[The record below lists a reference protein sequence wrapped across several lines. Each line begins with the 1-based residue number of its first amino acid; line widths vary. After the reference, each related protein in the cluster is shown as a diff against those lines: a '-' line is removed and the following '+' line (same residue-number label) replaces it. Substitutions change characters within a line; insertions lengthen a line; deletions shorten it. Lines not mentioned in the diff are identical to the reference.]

1 MCIIIKDYASLS
13 ILPYFG
19 YILVFYLKVGD
30 KLDQGDQ
37 NNQAK
42 HPKDAEEKLHRKTS
56 DDQDQPKRRAPI
68 WGSFLNRLN
77 VMMIGIFALFAIL
90 ILRLSY
96 LQLVQGDMFSDLV
109 NATET
114 TIVEESVP
122 RGLII
127 DSEGELMV
135 SNEALQ
141 AISYTRGQ
149 DTSGEDMVR
158 TAQNLAKYISVDFE
172 DVRDRDLQDYFV
184 AANTDL
190 INERLTDEEAAAADD
205 EIYEIQVS
213 KVSEEDL
220 NSFSDQDKEAAT
232 IFAKMN
238 AASSLSTVMIKN
250 DGVTTEETAVV
261 AEHSAELPG
270 VNITTD
276 WKRTYPQNSLLRS
289 LLGSVSTTEEGLPS
303 DQQDYYLA
311 KGYALN
317 DRIGESY
324 LEKQYEADLRG
335 SKTTYETEVSQ
346 DGDIIN
352 SEQTYD
358 GEMGNTVQLTI
369 DSEYQAELE
378 AYATQYLQA
387 ATTEENNSIYIVAS
401 DPNTGGIYA
410 LVGKKKME
418 NGEIVD
424 DALGTI
430 NYVFPSGSVI
440 KPATIAAGYGEGL
453 LDVDSENEIT
463 DEPMYFSGTPVK
475 ASWWFTSGND
485 SAPRILTDKQAL
497 AQSSNVYMIKLAMAI
512 GGVNYY
518 EPYMDLSELNTDA
531 VYNTLRSYYAEFGL
545 GVSTGIDLENESTGL
560 IGGDTGDPGNSLDL
574 AFGQFDTYSPIQ
586 LNQYISTIA
595 NGGTRYALHVLD
607 KILAPTED
615 EEVAADGAAVYEYE
629 PTVLNELSITDEMLA
644 EVQEGIWSVIH
655 TSTGLGNAIFAN
667 FPIEVAGKSG
677 TATVSDTLENSTWA
691 GWAPYED
698 PEIAVSIVIPGTTPN
713 VSVSAQ
719 AAAPNVLGLYYDIE
733 EYQNQVADQMAR
745 NAAASADEAEDLEE
759 TEAN

>member
-1 MCIIIKDYASLS
+1 MDS
-13 ILPYFG
+13 ILA
-19 YILVFYLKVGD
+19 FYLKVGD

-37 NNQAK
+37 NKQ
-42 HPKDAEEKLHRKTS
+42 PKQHDDAEGKMNKSGS
-56 DDQDQPKRRAPI
+56 DNQNQPKRRAPI
-68 WGSFLNRLN
+68 WGPFLSRLN
-77 VMMIGIFALFAIL
+77 VMMIGIFVLFAML

-135 SNEALQ
+135 SNEALP

-149 DTSGEDMVR
+149 DTSGEDIAQ

-172 DVRDRDLQDYFV
+172 DVSDRDLQDYFV
-184 AANTDL
+184 ATNTDV
-190 INERLTDEEAAAADD
+190 INDRLTDEEESAADD

-213 KVSEEDL
+213 KVSDDDL
-220 NSFSDQDKEAAT
+220 NNMSDEDKEAAT

-270 VNITTD
+270 VNVTTD
-276 WKRTYPQNSLLRS
+276 WKRTYPQDSLLRS
-289 LLGSVSTTEEGLPS
+289 LLGSVSSTEEGIPS
-303 DQQDYYLA
+303 DQRDYYLA

-317 DRIGESY
+317 DRVGESY
-324 LEKQYEADLRG
+324 IEEEYEEALRG

-346 DGDIIN
+346 EGEIVN
-352 SEQTYD
+352 SEQTYA

-378 AYATQYLQA
+378 AYATQYLKA
-387 ATTEENNSIYIVAS
+387 ATTEANNSIYIVVS
-401 DPNTGGIYA
+401 DPDTGAIIA
-410 LVGKKKME
+410 LVGKKKDDD
-418 NGEIVD
+418 GEIVD

-430 NYVFPSGSVI
+430 SNVFQSGSVV
-440 KPATIAAGYGEGL
+440 KPATVAAGYGEGIL
-453 LDVDSENEIT
+453 EVGSDNEIT
-463 DEPMYFSGTPVK
+463 DEPIYFSGTPVK

-485 SAPRILTDKQAL
+485 SAPRVLTVKQAL

-518 EPYMDLSELNTDA
+518 EPYMDLSELDTDA

-545 GVSTGIDLENESTGL
+545 GVSTGIDLENEATGI
-560 IGGDTGDPGNSLDL
+560 IGEDTGNPGNSLDL
-574 AFGQFDTYSPIQ
+574 AFGEFDTYAPIQ

-607 KILAPTED
+607 KIIAPTED
-615 EEVAADGAAVYEYE
+615 EETAKDGATVYEYE

-644 EVQEGIWSVIH
+644 EIQEGIWSVVH
-655 TSTGLGNAIFAN
+655 TSTGLGNALLSD
-667 FPIEVAGKSG
+667 FPVEVAGKSG
-677 TATVSDTLENSTWA
+677 TAVIVNNELENATWA
-691 GWAPYED
+691 GWAPYDD
-698 PEIAVSIVIPGTTPN
+698 PEVAVSIVTPGTTPG
-713 VSVSAQ
+713 VSLSAQ
-719 AAAPNVLGLYYDIE
+719 AAAPDVLGLYYNID
-733 EYQNQVADQMAR
+733 EYQEKISGQLAE
-745 NAAASADEAEDLEE
+745 NAEASAEEAEAMEE
-759 TEAN
+759 SEAN

>member
-1 MCIIIKDYASLS
+1 M
-13 ILPYFG
+13 
-19 YILVFYLKVGD
+19 FYLKVGD

-37 NNQAK
+37 NKQ
-42 HPKDAEEKLHRKTS
+42 PKQHEGAEEKLNKMGS

-77 VMMIGIFALFAIL
+77 VMMIGIFVLFAML

-122 RGLII
+122 RGLIV

-135 SNEALQ
+135 SNEALP

-149 DTSGEDMVR
+149 DTSGEDMVQ
-158 TAQNLAKYISVDFE
+158 TAQNLAKYIAIDFE
-172 DVRDRDLQDYFV
+172 DVSDRDLQDYFV
-184 AANTDL
+184 AANTDV
-190 INERLTDEEAAAADD
+190 INDRLTDDEAAAADD
-205 EIYEIQVS
+205 EIYAIQVS
-213 KVSEEDL
+213 KVTDDDL
-220 NSFSDQDKEAAT
+220 NGLSDQDKKAAV

-250 DGVTTEETAVV
+250 DGVTTEETAIV
-261 AEHSAELPG
+261 AEHSAELQG
-270 VNITTD
+270 VNVTTD
-276 WKRTYPQNSLLRS
+276 WKRTYPQDSLLRS
-289 LLGSVSTTEEGLPS
+289 LLGSVSSTEEGIPS
-303 DQQDYYLA
+303 DQQDFYLA

-317 DRIGESY
+317 DRVGESY
-324 LEKQYEADLRG
+324 IEEQYEADLRG

-346 DGDIIN
+346 DGEIIN
-352 SEQTYD
+352 SEQTYA

-378 AYATQYLQA
+378 AYATQYLED
-387 ATTEENNSIYIVAS
+387 ATTEANNSIYIVAS
-401 DPNTGGIYA
+401 DPDTGAIYA
-410 LVGKKKME
+410 LVGKKK
-418 NGEIVD
+418 NSDGEIVD

-430 NYVFPSGSVI
+430 NSVFVSGSVV
-440 KPATIAAGYGEGL
+440 KPATISAAYGEGL
-453 LDVDSENEIT
+453 LEVGSDNEIT
-463 DEPMYFSGTPVK
+463 DEPLYFSGTPVK

-485 SAPRILTDKQAL
+485 STPRILTDKQAL
-497 AQSSNVYMIKLAMAI
+497 AQSSNVYMIKLAMAM

-518 EPYMDLSELNTDA
+518 EPYMDLSELDTDA
-531 VYNTLRSYYAEFGL
+531 VYDTLRDYYAEFGL

-560 IGGDTGDPGNSLDL
+560 IGADTGDPGNALDL

-615 EEVAADGAAVYEYE
+615 EETAGDGATVYEYE

-677 TATVSDTLENSTWA
+677 TATVTDTLENSTWA
-691 GWAPYED
+691 GWAPYDD

-733 EYQNQVADQMAR
+733 EYQNKVADQMAE
-745 NAAASADEAEDLEE
+745 NAEASAEEAEALEE
-759 TEAN
+759 AQ

>member
-1 MCIIIKDYASLS
+1 M
-13 ILPYFG
+13 
-19 YILVFYLKVGD
+19 
-30 KLDQGDQ
+30 DQGDQ
-37 NNQAK
+37 NKQ
-42 HPKDAEEKLHRKTS
+42 PKQHEGAEEKLNKMGS

-77 VMMIGIFALFAIL
+77 VMMIGIFVLFAML

-122 RGLII
+122 RGLIV

-135 SNEALQ
+135 SNEALP

-149 DTSGEDMVR
+149 DTSGEDMVQ
-158 TAQNLAKYISVDFE
+158 TAQNLAKYIAVDFE
-172 DVRDRDLQDYFV
+172 DVSDRDLQDYFV
-184 AANTDL
+184 AANTDV
-190 INERLTDEEAAAADD
+190 INDRLTDDEAAAADD
-205 EIYEIQVS
+205 EIYAIQVS
-213 KVSEEDL
+213 KVTDDDL
-220 NSFSDQDKEAAT
+220 NGLSDQDKEAAV

-270 VNITTD
+270 VNVTTD

-289 LLGSVSTTEEGLPS
+289 LLGSVSSTEEGIPS
-303 DQQDYYLA
+303 DQQDFYLA

-317 DRIGESY
+317 DRVGMSY
-324 LEKQYEADLRG
+324 IEEQYEADLRG

-346 DGDIIN
+346 DGEIIN
-352 SEQTYD
+352 SEQTYA

-378 AYATQYLQA
+378 AYATQYLED
-387 ATTEENNSIYIVAS
+387 ATTEGNNTIYIVAS
-401 DPNTGGIYA
+401 DPDTGAIYA
-410 LVGKKKME
+410 LVGKKK
-418 NGEIVD
+418 NSDGEIVD

-430 NYVFPSGSVI
+430 NAVYVSGSVV
-440 KPATIAAGYGEGL
+440 KPATISAAYGEGL
-453 LDVDSENEIT
+453 LEVGSDNEIT
-463 DEPMYFSGTPVK
+463 DEPLYFSGTPVK

-485 SAPRILTDKQAL
+485 ATPRILTDKQAL
-497 AQSSNVYMIKLAMAI
+497 AQSSNVYMIKLAMAF

-518 EPYMDLSELNTDA
+518 EPYMDLSELDTDA
-531 VYNTLRSYYAEFGL
+531 VYDTLRSYYAEFGL

-560 IGGDTGDPGNSLDL
+560 IGADTGDPGNALDL
-574 AFGQFDTYSPIQ
+574 AFGHFDTYSPIQ

-615 EEVAADGAAVYEYE
+615 EETAGDGATIYEYQ

-644 EVQEGIWSVIH
+644 EVQEGVWSVIH
-655 TSTGLGNAIFAN
+655 TSTGVGNAIFAD

-691 GWAPYED
+691 GWAPYDD

-733 EYQNQVADQMAR
+733 EYQNKVADQMAE
-745 NAAASADEAEDLEE
+745 NAEASAEEAEALEE
-759 TEAN
+759 ADVQ

>member
-1 MCIIIKDYASLS
+1 M
-13 ILPYFG
+13 
-19 YILVFYLKVGD
+19 FYLKVGD

-37 NNQAK
+37 NKQ
-42 HPKDAEEKLHRKTS
+42 PKQHEDAEEKLNKMGS

-77 VMMIGIFALFAIL
+77 VMMIGIFVLFAML

-135 SNEALQ
+135 SNEALP

-149 DTSGEDMVR
+149 DTSGEDMVQ
-158 TAQNLAKYISVDFE
+158 TAQKLAKYIAVDFE
-172 DVRDRDLQDYFV
+172 DVSDRDLQDYFV
-184 AANTDL
+184 AANTDV
-190 INERLTDEEAAAADD
+190 INDRLTDDEAAAADD
-205 EIYEIQVS
+205 EIYAIQVS
-213 KVSEEDL
+213 KVTDDDL
-220 NSFSDQDKEAAT
+220 NGLSDQDKETAV

-270 VNITTD
+270 VNVTTD

-289 LLGSVSTTEEGLPS
+289 LLGSVSSTEEGIPS
-303 DQQDYYLA
+303 DQQDFYLA

-317 DRIGESY
+317 DRVGMSY
-324 LEKQYEADLRG
+324 IEEQYEADLRG

-346 DGDIIN
+346 DGEIIN
-352 SEQTYD
+352 SEQTYA

-378 AYATQYLQA
+378 AYATQYLED
-387 ATTEENNSIYIVAS
+387 ATTEDNNTIYIVAS
-401 DPNTGGIYA
+401 DPDTGAIYA
-410 LVGKKKME
+410 LVGKKK
-418 NGEIVD
+418 NSDGEIVD

-430 NYVFPSGSVI
+430 NAVYVSGSVV
-440 KPATIAAGYGEGL
+440 KPATISAAYGEGL
-453 LDVDSENEIT
+453 LEVGSDNEIT
-463 DEPMYFSGTPVK
+463 DEPLYFSGTPVK

-497 AQSSNVYMIKLAMAI
+497 AQSSNVYMIKLAMAL

-518 EPYMDLSELNTDA
+518 EPYMDLSELDTDV
-531 VYNTLRSYYAEFGL
+531 VYDTLRSYYAEFGL

-560 IGGDTGDPGNSLDL
+560 IGADTGDPGNALDL
-574 AFGQFDTYSPIQ
+574 AFGHFDTYSPIQ

-615 EEVAADGAAVYEYE
+615 EETAGDGATIYEYQ

-644 EVQEGIWSVIH
+644 EVQEGVWSVIH
-655 TSTGLGNAIFAN
+655 TSTGVGNAIFAD

-677 TATVSDTLENSTWA
+677 TATVSDTDTLENSTWA
-691 GWAPYED
+691 GWAPYDD

-733 EYQNQVADQMAR
+733 EYQNKVADQMAE
-745 NAAASADEAEDLEE
+745 NAEASAEEAEALEE
-759 TEAN
+759 AETQ

>member
-1 MCIIIKDYASLS
+1 M
-13 ILPYFG
+13 
-19 YILVFYLKVGD
+19 FYLKVGD

-37 NNQAK
+37 NKQ
-42 HPKDAEEKLHRKTS
+42 PKQHEDAEEKLNKMGS

-77 VMMIGIFALFAIL
+77 VMMIGIFVLFAML

-135 SNEALQ
+135 SNEALP

-149 DTSGEDMVR
+149 DTSGEDMVQ
-158 TAQNLAKYISVDFE
+158 TAQNLAKYIAIDFE
-172 DVRDRDLQDYFV
+172 DVSDRDLQDYFV
-184 AANTDL
+184 AANTDV
-190 INERLTDEEAAAADD
+190 INDRLTDDEASAADD
-205 EIYEIQVS
+205 EIYAIQVS
-213 KVSEEDL
+213 KVTDDDL
-220 NSFSDQDKEAAT
+220 NGLSDQDKEAAV

-270 VNITTD
+270 VNVTTD
-276 WKRTYPQNSLLRS
+276 WKRTYPQDSLLRS
-289 LLGSVSTTEEGLPS
+289 LLGSVSSTEEGIPS
-303 DQQDYYLA
+303 DQQDFYLA

-317 DRIGESY
+317 DRVGESY
-324 LEKQYEADLRG
+324 IEEQYEADLRG

-346 DGDIIN
+346 DGEIIN
-352 SEQTYD
+352 SEQTYA

-378 AYATQYLQA
+378 AYATQYLED
-387 ATTEENNSIYIVAS
+387 ATTEDNNTIYIVAS
-401 DPNTGGIYA
+401 DPDTGAIYA
-410 LVGKKKME
+410 LVGKKK
-418 NGEIVD
+418 NSDGEIVD

-430 NYVFPSGSVI
+430 NAVYASGSVV
-440 KPATIAAGYGEGL
+440 KPATISAGYGEGL
-453 LDVDSENEIT
+453 LEVGSENEIT
-463 DEPMYFSGTPVK
+463 DEPLYFSGTPVK

-485 SAPRILTDKQAL
+485 ATPRILTDKQAL
-497 AQSSNVYMIKLAMAI
+497 AQSSNVYMIKLAMAL

-518 EPYMDLSELNTDA
+518 EPYMDLSELDTDA
-531 VYNTLRSYYAEFGL
+531 VYETLRSYYAEFGL
-545 GVSTGIDLENESTGL
+545 GVSTGIDLENEATGI
-560 IGGDTGDPGNSLDL
+560 IGQDTGDPGNALDL

-615 EEVAADGAAVYEYE
+615 EGTAGDGATIYEYQ
-629 PTVLNELSITDEMLA
+629 PTILNELSITDEMLA

-655 TSTGLGNAIFAN
+655 TSTGLGNAIFSD

-691 GWAPYED
+691 GWAPYDD

-733 EYQNQVADQMAR
+733 EYQNKVADQMAE
-745 NAAASADEAEDLEE
+745 NAEASAEEAEALEE
-759 TEAN
+759 AETQ

>member
-1 MCIIIKDYASLS
+1 M
-13 ILPYFG
+13 
-19 YILVFYLKVGD
+19 FYLKVGD

-37 NNQAK
+37 NKQPEQ
-42 HPKDAEEKLHRKTS
+42 HEDAEEKLNKMGS

-77 VMMIGIFALFAIL
+77 VMMIGIFVLFAML

-122 RGLII
+122 RGLIV

-135 SNEALQ
+135 SNEALP

-149 DTSGEDMVR
+149 DTSGEDMVQ
-158 TAQNLAKYISVDFE
+158 TAQKLAKYIAVDFE
-172 DVRDRDLQDYFV
+172 DVSDRDLQDYFV
-184 AANTDL
+184 AANTDV
-190 INERLTDEEAAAADD
+190 INDRLTDDEAAAADD
-205 EIYEIQVS
+205 EIYAIQVS
-213 KVSEEDL
+213 KVTDDDL
-220 NSFSDQDKEAAT
+220 NGLSDQDKEAAV

-270 VNITTD
+270 VNVTTD

-289 LLGSVSTTEEGLPS
+289 LLGSVSSTEEGIPS
-303 DQQDYYLA
+303 DQQDFYLA

-317 DRIGESY
+317 DRVGMSY
-324 LEKQYEADLRG
+324 IEEQYEADLRG

-346 DGDIIN
+346 DGEIIN
-352 SEQTYD
+352 SEQTYA

-378 AYATQYLQA
+378 AYATQYLED
-387 ATTEENNSIYIVAS
+387 ATTEDNNTIYIVAS
-401 DPNTGGIYA
+401 DPDTGAIYA
-410 LVGKKKME
+410 LVGKKK
-418 NGEIVD
+418 NSDGEIVD

-430 NYVFPSGSVI
+430 NAVYVSGSVV
-440 KPATIAAGYGEGL
+440 KPATISAAYGEGL
-453 LDVDSENEIT
+453 LEVGSDNEIT
-463 DEPMYFSGTPVK
+463 DEPLYFSGTPVK

-497 AQSSNVYMIKLAMAI
+497 AQSSNVYMIKLAMAL

-518 EPYMDLSELNTDA
+518 EPYMDLSELDTDA
-531 VYNTLRSYYAEFGL
+531 VYDTLRSYYAEFGL

-560 IGGDTGDPGNSLDL
+560 IGADTGDPGNALDL
-574 AFGQFDTYSPIQ
+574 AFGHFDTYSPIQ

-615 EEVAADGAAVYEYE
+615 EETAGDGATIYEYQ

-644 EVQEGIWSVIH
+644 EVQEGVWSVIH
-655 TSTGLGNAIFAN
+655 TSTGVGNAIFAD

-691 GWAPYED
+691 GWAPYDD

-733 EYQNQVADQMAR
+733 EYQNKVADQMAE
-745 NAAASADEAEDLEE
+745 NAEASAEEAEALEE
-759 TEAN
+759 AETQ

>member
-1 MCIIIKDYASLS
+1 M
-13 ILPYFG
+13 
-19 YILVFYLKVGD
+19 
-30 KLDQGDQ
+30 DQGDQ
-37 NNQAK
+37 NKQ
-42 HPKDAEEKLHRKTS
+42 PEQYEDAEKKLNKIGS

-77 VMMIGIFALFAIL
+77 VMLIGIFVLFAML

-114 TIVEESVP
+114 TIVEGSVP

-135 SNEALQ
+135 SNEALP

-149 DTSGEDMVR
+149 DTSGEDMVQ
-158 TAQNLAKYISVDFE
+158 TAQNLAKYIAIDFE
-172 DVRDRDLQDYFV
+172 DVSDRDLQDYFV
-184 AANTDL
+184 AANTDV
-190 INERLTDEEAAAADD
+190 INDRLTDDEASAADD
-205 EIYEIQVS
+205 EIYAIQVS
-213 KVSEEDL
+213 KVTDDDL
-220 NSFSDQDKEAAT
+220 NSLSDQDKEAAI

-270 VNITTD
+270 VNLTTD
-276 WKRTYPQNSLLRS
+276 WKRTYPQDSLLRS
-289 LLGSVSTTEEGLPS
+289 LLGSVSSTQEGIPS
-303 DQQDYYLA
+303 DQQDFYLA

-317 DRIGESY
+317 DRVGESY
-324 LEKQYEADLRG
+324 IEEQYEADLRG

-346 DGDIIN
+346 DGEIIN
-352 SEQTYD
+352 SEQTYA

-378 AYATQYLQA
+378 AYATQYLED
-387 ATTEENNSIYIVAS
+387 ATTEDNNSIYIVAS
-401 DPNTGGIYA
+401 DPDTGAIYA
-410 LVGKKKME
+410 LVGKKK
-418 NGEIVD
+418 NSDGEIVD

-430 NYVFPSGSVI
+430 NSVFASGSVV
-440 KPATIAAGYGEGL
+440 KPATISAGYGEGL
-453 LDVDSENEIT
+453 LEVGSDNEIT
-463 DEPMYFSGTPVK
+463 DEPLYFSGTPVK

-485 SAPRILTDKQAL
+485 STPRILTDKQAL
-497 AQSSNVYMIKLAMAI
+497 AQSSNVYMIKLAMAM

-518 EPYMDLSELNTDA
+518 EPYMDLSELDTDA
-531 VYNTLRSYYAEFGL
+531 VYDTLRDYYAEFGL

-560 IGGDTGDPGNSLDL
+560 IGPDTGDPGNALDL

-615 EEVAADGAAVYEYE
+615 EETAGDGATVYEYE
-629 PTVLNELSITDEMLA
+629 PTVLNGLSITDEMLA

-691 GWAPYED
+691 GWAPYDD

-733 EYQNQVADQMAR
+733 EYQNKVADQMAE
-745 NAAASADEAEDLEE
+745 NAEASAEEAEALEE
-759 TEAN
+759 AQ

>member
-1 MCIIIKDYASLS
+1 M
-13 ILPYFG
+13 
-19 YILVFYLKVGD
+19 FYLKVGD

-37 NNQAK
+37 NKQ
-42 HPKDAEEKLHRKTS
+42 PKQHEGAEEKLNKMGS

-77 VMMIGIFALFAIL
+77 VMMIGIFVLFAML

-114 TIVEESVP
+114 TIVAGSVP

-135 SNEALQ
+135 SNEALP

-149 DTSGEDMVR
+149 DTSGEDMVQ

-172 DVRDRDLQDYFV
+172 DVSDRDLQDYFV
-184 AANTDL
+184 AANTDV
-190 INERLTDEEAAAADD
+190 INDRLTDDEAAAADD
-205 EIYEIQVS
+205 EIYAIQVT
-213 KVSEEDL
+213 KVTDDDL
-220 NSFSDQDKEAAT
+220 NSLSDQDKEAAV

-250 DGVTTEETAVV
+250 DGVTTEETAIV
-261 AEHSAELPG
+261 AEHSAELQG
-270 VNITTD
+270 VNVTTD
-276 WKRTYPQNSLLRS
+276 WKRTYPQDSLLRS
-289 LLGSVSTTEEGLPS
+289 LLGSVSSTEEGIPS
-303 DQQDYYLA
+303 DQQDFYLA

-317 DRIGESY
+317 DRVGESY
-324 LEKQYEADLRG
+324 IEEQYEADLRG

-346 DGDIIN
+346 DGEIIN
-352 SEQTYD
+352 SEQTYA

-378 AYATQYLQA
+378 AYATQYLED
-387 ATTEENNSIYIVAS
+387 ATTEANNSIYIVAS
-401 DPNTGGIYA
+401 DPDTGAIYA
-410 LVGKKKME
+410 LVGKKK
-418 NGEIVD
+418 NSDGEIVD

-430 NYVFPSGSVI
+430 NSVFVSGSVV
-440 KPATIAAGYGEGL
+440 KPATISAGYGEGL
-453 LDVDSENEIT
+453 LEVGSDNEIT
-463 DEPMYFSGTPVK
+463 DEPLYFSGTPVK

-485 SAPRILTDKQAL
+485 STPRILTDKQAL
-497 AQSSNVYMIKLAMAI
+497 AQSSNVYMIKLAMAM

-518 EPYMDLSELNTDA
+518 EPYMDLSELDTDA
-531 VYNTLRSYYAEFGL
+531 VYDTLRDYYAEFGL

-560 IGGDTGDPGNSLDL
+560 IGADTGDPGNALDL

-615 EEVAADGAAVYEYE
+615 EETAGDGATVYEYE

-691 GWAPYED
+691 GWAPYDD

-733 EYQNQVADQMAR
+733 EYQNKVADQMAE
-745 NAAASADEAEDLEE
+745 NAEASAEEAEALEE
-759 TEAN
+759 AQ

>member
-1 MCIIIKDYASLS
+1 M
-13 ILPYFG
+13 
-19 YILVFYLKVGD
+19 FYLKVGD

-37 NNQAK
+37 NKQ
-42 HPKDAEEKLHRKTS
+42 PKQHEGAEEKLNKMGS

-77 VMMIGIFALFAIL
+77 VMMIGIFVLFAML

-135 SNEALQ
+135 SNEALP

-149 DTSGEDMVR
+149 DTSGEDMVQ
-158 TAQNLAKYISVDFE
+158 TAQKLAKYIAVDFE
-172 DVRDRDLQDYFV
+172 DVSDRDLQDYFV
-184 AANTDL
+184 AANTDV
-190 INERLTDEEAAAADD
+190 INDRLTDDEAAAADD
-205 EIYEIQVS
+205 EIYAIQVS
-213 KVSEEDL
+213 KVTDDDL
-220 NSFSDQDKEAAT
+220 NGLSDQDKEAAV

-250 DGVTTEETAVV
+250 DGVTTEETAIV
-261 AEHSAELPG
+261 AEHSAELQG
-270 VNITTD
+270 VNVTTD

-289 LLGSVSTTEEGLPS
+289 LLGSVSSTEEGIPS
-303 DQQDYYLA
+303 DQQDFYLA

-317 DRIGESY
+317 DRVGMSY
-324 LEKQYEADLRG
+324 IEEQYEADLRG

-346 DGDIIN
+346 DGEIIN
-352 SEQTYD
+352 SEQTYA

-378 AYATQYLQA
+378 AYATQYLED
-387 ATTEENNSIYIVAS
+387 ATTEDNNTIYIVAS
-401 DPNTGGIYA
+401 DPDTGAIYA
-410 LVGKKKME
+410 LVGKKK
-418 NGEIVD
+418 NSDGEIVD

-430 NYVFPSGSVI
+430 NAVYVSGSVV
-440 KPATIAAGYGEGL
+440 KPATISAAYGEGL
-453 LDVDSENEIT
+453 LEVGSDNEIT
-463 DEPMYFSGTPVK
+463 DEPLYFSGTPVK

-497 AQSSNVYMIKLAMAI
+497 AQSSNVYMIKLAMAL

-518 EPYMDLSELNTDA
+518 EPYMDLSELDTDA
-531 VYNTLRSYYAEFGL
+531 VYDTLRSYYAEFGL

-560 IGGDTGDPGNSLDL
+560 IGADTGDPGNALDL
-574 AFGQFDTYSPIQ
+574 AFGHFDTYSPIQ

-615 EEVAADGAAVYEYE
+615 EETAGDGATIYEYQ

-644 EVQEGIWSVIH
+644 EVQEGVWSVIH
-655 TSTGLGNAIFAN
+655 TSTGVGNAIFAD

-677 TATVSDTLENSTWA
+677 TATVFDFDTLENSTWA
-691 GWAPYED
+691 GWAPYDD

-733 EYQNQVADQMAR
+733 EYQNKVADQMAE
-745 NAAASADEAEDLEE
+745 NAEASAEEAEALEE
-759 TEAN
+759 ADVQ

>member
-1 MCIIIKDYASLS
+1 M
-13 ILPYFG
+13 
-19 YILVFYLKVGD
+19 
-30 KLDQGDQ
+30 DQGNQ
-37 NNQAK
+37 NKQ
-42 HPKDAEEKLHRKTS
+42 PKQHEGAEEKLNKMGS

-77 VMMIGIFALFAIL
+77 VMLIGIFVLFAML

-135 SNEALQ
+135 SNEALP

-149 DTSGEDMVR
+149 DTSGEDMVQ
-158 TAQNLAKYISVDFE
+158 TAQKLAKYIAVDFE
-172 DVRDRDLQDYFV
+172 DVSDRDLQDYFV
-184 AANTDL
+184 AANTDV
-190 INERLTDEEAAAADD
+190 INDRLTDDEAAAADD
-205 EIYEIQVS
+205 EIYAIQVS
-213 KVSEEDL
+213 KVTDDDL
-220 NSFSDQDKEAAT
+220 NGLSDQDKEAAV

-270 VNITTD
+270 VNVTTD
-276 WKRTYPQNSLLRS
+276 WKRTYPQDSLLRS
-289 LLGSVSTTEEGLPS
+289 LLGSVSSTEEGIPS
-303 DQQDYYLA
+303 DQQDFYLA

-317 DRIGESY
+317 DRVGMSY
-324 LEKQYEADLRG
+324 IEEQYEADLRG

-346 DGDIIN
+346 DGEIIN
-352 SEQTYD
+352 SEQTYA

-378 AYATQYLQA
+378 AYATQYLED
-387 ATTEENNSIYIVAS
+387 ATTEDNNTIYIVAS
-401 DPNTGGIYA
+401 DPDTGAIYA
-410 LVGKKKME
+410 LVGKKK
-418 NGEIVD
+418 NSDGEIVD

-430 NYVFPSGSVI
+430 NAVYVSGSVV
-440 KPATIAAGYGEGL
+440 KPATISAAYGEGL
-453 LDVDSENEIT
+453 LEVGSDNEIT
-463 DEPMYFSGTPVK
+463 DEPLYFSGTPVK

-497 AQSSNVYMIKLAMAI
+497 AQSSNVYMIKLAMAL

-518 EPYMDLSELNTDA
+518 EPYMDLSELDTDA
-531 VYNTLRSYYAEFGL
+531 VYDTLRSYYAEFGL

-560 IGGDTGDPGNSLDL
+560 IGADTGDPGNALDL
-574 AFGQFDTYSPIQ
+574 AFGHFDTYSPIQ

-615 EEVAADGAAVYEYE
+615 EETAGDGATIYEYQ

-644 EVQEGIWSVIH
+644 EVQEGVWSVIH
-655 TSTGLGNAIFAN
+655 TSTGVGNAIFAD

-677 TATVSDTLENSTWA
+677 TATVFDTLENSTWA
-691 GWAPYED
+691 GWAPYDD
-698 PEIAVSIVIPGTTPN
+698 PEIAVSIVIPGTTPD

-733 EYQNQVADQMAR
+733 EYQNKVADQMAE
-745 NAAASADEAEDLEE
+745 NAEASAEEAEALEE
-759 TEAN
+759 AQ

>member
-1 MCIIIKDYASLS
+1 M
-13 ILPYFG
+13 
-19 YILVFYLKVGD
+19 
-30 KLDQGDQ
+30 DQGDQ
-37 NNQAK
+37 NKQ
-42 HPKDAEEKLHRKTS
+42 PEQYEDAEKKLNKIGS

-77 VMMIGIFALFAIL
+77 VMLIGIFVLFAML

-114 TIVEESVP
+114 TIVEGSVP

-135 SNEALQ
+135 SNEALP

-149 DTSGEDMVR
+149 DTSGEDMVQ
-158 TAQNLAKYISVDFE
+158 TAQNLAKYIAIDFK
-172 DVRDRDLQDYFV
+172 DVSDRDLQDYFV
-184 AANTDL
+184 AANTDV
-190 INERLTDEEAAAADD
+190 INDRLTDDEASAADD
-205 EIYEIQVS
+205 EIYAIQVS
-213 KVSEEDL
+213 KVTDDDL
-220 NSFSDQDKEAAT
+220 NSLSDQDNEAAI

-270 VNITTD
+270 VNLTTD
-276 WKRTYPQNSLLRS
+276 WKRTYPQDSLLRS
-289 LLGSVSTTEEGLPS
+289 LLGSVSSTEEGIPS
-303 DQQDYYLA
+303 DQQDFYLA

-317 DRIGESY
+317 DRVGESY
-324 LEKQYEADLRG
+324 IEEQYEADLRG

-346 DGDIIN
+346 DGEIIN
-352 SEQTYD
+352 SEQTYA

-378 AYATQYLQA
+378 AYATQYLED
-387 ATTEENNSIYIVAS
+387 ATTEDNNSIYIVAS
-401 DPNTGGIYA
+401 DPDTGAIYA
-410 LVGKKKME
+410 LVGKKK
-418 NGEIVD
+418 NSDGEIVD

-430 NYVFPSGSVI
+430 NSVFASGSVV
-440 KPATIAAGYGEGL
+440 KPATISAGYGEGL
-453 LDVDSENEIT
+453 LEVGSDNEIT
-463 DEPMYFSGTPVK
+463 DEPLYFSGTPVK

-485 SAPRILTDKQAL
+485 STPRILTDKQAL
-497 AQSSNVYMIKLAMAI
+497 AQSSNVYMIKLAMAM

-518 EPYMDLSELNTDA
+518 EPYMDLSELDTDA
-531 VYNTLRSYYAEFGL
+531 VYDTLRDYYAEFGL

-560 IGGDTGDPGNSLDL
+560 IGADTGDPGNALDL

-615 EEVAADGAAVYEYE
+615 EETAGDGATVYEYE
-629 PTVLNELSITDEMLA
+629 PTVLNGLSITDEMLA

-691 GWAPYED
+691 GWAPYDD

-733 EYQNQVADQMAR
+733 EYQNKVADQMAE
-745 NAAASADEAEDLEE
+745 NAEASAENAEASAEEAEALEE
-759 TEAN
+759 AQ

>member
-1 MCIIIKDYASLS
+1 M
-13 ILPYFG
+13 
-19 YILVFYLKVGD
+19 FYLKVGD

-37 NNQAK
+37 NKQ
-42 HPKDAEEKLHRKTS
+42 PKQHEDAEEKLNKMGS

-77 VMMIGIFALFAIL
+77 VMMIGIFVLFAML

-114 TIVEESVP
+114 TIVEGSVP

-135 SNEALQ
+135 SNEALP

-149 DTSGEDMVR
+149 DTSGEDMVQ

-172 DVRDRDLQDYFV
+172 DVSDRDLQDYFV
-184 AANTDL
+184 AANTDV
-190 INERLTDEEAAAADD
+190 INDRLTDDEASAADD
-205 EIYEIQVS
+205 EIYAIQVS
-213 KVSEEDL
+213 KVTDDDL
-220 NSFSDQDKEAAT
+220 NGLSDQDKEAAV

-238 AASSLSTVMIKN
+238 AASSLTTVMIKN
-250 DGVTTEETAVV
+250 DGVTTEETAIV
-261 AEHSAELPG
+261 AEHSAELQG
-270 VNITTD
+270 VNVTTD

-289 LLGSVSTTEEGLPS
+289 LLGSVSSTEEGIPS
-303 DQQDYYLA
+303 DQQDFYLA

-317 DRIGESY
+317 DRVGESY
-324 LEKQYEADLRG
+324 IEEQYEADLRG

-346 DGDIIN
+346 DGEIIN
-352 SEQTYD
+352 SEQTYA

-378 AYATQYLQA
+378 AYATQYLED
-387 ATTEENNSIYIVAS
+387 ATTEDNNTIYIVAS
-401 DPNTGGIYA
+401 DPDTGAIYA
-410 LVGKKKME
+410 LVGKKK
-418 NGEIVD
+418 NSDGEIVD

-430 NYVFPSGSVI
+430 NAVYVSGSVV
-440 KPATIAAGYGEGL
+440 KPATISAAYGEGL
-453 LDVDSENEIT
+453 LEVGSDNEIT
-463 DEPMYFSGTPVK
+463 DEPLYFSGTPVK

-485 SAPRILTDKQAL
+485 STPRILTDKQAL
-497 AQSSNVYMIKLAMAI
+497 AQSSNVYMIKLAMAM

-518 EPYMDLSELNTDA
+518 EPYMDLSELDTDA
-531 VYNTLRSYYAEFGL
+531 VYDTLRDYYAEFGL

-560 IGGDTGDPGNSLDL
+560 IGADTGDPGNALDL
-574 AFGQFDTYSPIQ
+574 AFGHFDTYSPIQ

-615 EEVAADGAAVYEYE
+615 EETAGDGATIYEYQ

-644 EVQEGIWSVIH
+644 EVQEGVWSVIH
-655 TSTGLGNAIFAN
+655 TSTGVGNAIFAD

-677 TATVSDTLENSTWA
+677 TATVFDTLENSTWA
-691 GWAPYED
+691 GWAPYDD

-733 EYQNQVADQMAR
+733 EYQNKVADQMAE
-745 NAAASADEAEDLEE
+745 NAEASAEEAEALEE
-759 TEAN
+759 ADVQ

>member
-1 MCIIIKDYASLS
+1 M
-13 ILPYFG
+13 
-19 YILVFYLKVGD
+19 FYLKVGD

-37 NNQAK
+37 NKQ
-42 HPKDAEEKLHRKTS
+42 PKQHEDAEEKLNKMGS

-77 VMMIGIFALFAIL
+77 VMMIGIFVLFAML

-135 SNEALQ
+135 SNEALP

-149 DTSGEDMVR
+149 DTSGEDMVQ
-158 TAQNLAKYISVDFE
+158 TAQKLAKYIAVDFE
-172 DVRDRDLQDYFV
+172 DVSDRDLQDYFV
-184 AANTDL
+184 AANTDV
-190 INERLTDEEAAAADD
+190 INDRLTDDEAAAADD
-205 EIYEIQVS
+205 EIYAIQVS
-213 KVSEEDL
+213 KVTDDDL
-220 NSFSDQDKEAAT
+220 NGLSDQDKEAAV

-270 VNITTD
+270 VNVTTD

-289 LLGSVSTTEEGLPS
+289 LLGSVSSTEEGIPS
-303 DQQDYYLA
+303 DQQDFYLA

-317 DRIGESY
+317 DRVGMSY
-324 LEKQYEADLRG
+324 IEEQYEADLRG

-346 DGDIIN
+346 DGEIIN
-352 SEQTYD
+352 SEQTYA

-378 AYATQYLQA
+378 AYATQYLED
-387 ATTEENNSIYIVAS
+387 ATTEDNNTIYIVAS
-401 DPNTGGIYA
+401 DPDTGAIYA
-410 LVGKKKME
+410 LVGKKK
-418 NGEIVD
+418 NSDGEIVD

-430 NYVFPSGSVI
+430 NAVYVSGSVV
-440 KPATIAAGYGEGL
+440 KPATISAAYGEGL
-453 LDVDSENEIT
+453 LEVGSDNEIT
-463 DEPMYFSGTPVK
+463 DEPLYFSGTPVK

-497 AQSSNVYMIKLAMAI
+497 AQSSNVYMIKLAMAL

-518 EPYMDLSELNTDA
+518 EPYMDLSELDTDA
-531 VYNTLRSYYAEFGL
+531 VYDTLRSYYAEFGL

-560 IGGDTGDPGNSLDL
+560 IGADTGDPGNALDL
-574 AFGQFDTYSPIQ
+574 AFGHFDTYSPIQ

-615 EEVAADGAAVYEYE
+615 EETAGDGATIYEYQ

-644 EVQEGIWSVIH
+644 EVQEGVWSVIH
-655 TSTGLGNAIFAN
+655 TSTGVGNAIFAD

-677 TATVSDTLENSTWA
+677 TATVFDILENSTWA
-691 GWAPYED
+691 GWAPYDD

-733 EYQNQVADQMAR
+733 EYQNKVADQMAE
-745 NAAASADEAEDLEE
+745 NAEASAEEAEALEE
-759 TEAN
+759 EDVQ

>member
-1 MCIIIKDYASLS
+1 M
-13 ILPYFG
+13 
-19 YILVFYLKVGD
+19 
-30 KLDQGDQ
+30 DQGDQ
-37 NNQAK
+37 NKQ
-42 HPKDAEEKLHRKTS
+42 PKQHEGAEEKLNKMGS

-77 VMMIGIFALFAIL
+77 VMMIGIFVLFAML

-122 RGLII
+122 RGLIV

-135 SNEALQ
+135 SNEALP

-149 DTSGEDMVR
+149 DTSGEDMVQ
-158 TAQNLAKYISVDFE
+158 TAQNLAKYIAVDFE
-172 DVRDRDLQDYFV
+172 DVSDRDLQDYFV
-184 AANTDL
+184 AANTDV
-190 INERLTDEEAAAADD
+190 INDRLTDDEAAAADD
-205 EIYEIQVS
+205 EIYAIQVS
-213 KVSEEDL
+213 KVTDDDL
-220 NSFSDQDKEAAT
+220 NGLSDQDKEAAV

-270 VNITTD
+270 VNVTTD

-289 LLGSVSTTEEGLPS
+289 LLGSVSSTEEGIPS
-303 DQQDYYLA
+303 DQQDFYLA

-317 DRIGESY
+317 DRVGMSY
-324 LEKQYEADLRG
+324 IEEQYEADLRG

-346 DGDIIN
+346 DGEIIN
-352 SEQTYD
+352 SEQTYA

-378 AYATQYLQA
+378 AYATQYLED
-387 ATTEENNSIYIVAS
+387 ATTEGNNTIYIVAS
-401 DPNTGGIYA
+401 DPDTGAIYA
-410 LVGKKKME
+410 LVGKKK
-418 NGEIVD
+418 NSDGEIVD

-430 NYVFPSGSVI
+430 NAVYVSGSVV
-440 KPATIAAGYGEGL
+440 KPATISAAYGEGL
-453 LDVDSENEIT
+453 LEVGSDNEIT
-463 DEPMYFSGTPVK
+463 DEPLYFSGTPVK

-485 SAPRILTDKQAL
+485 ATPRILTDKQAL
-497 AQSSNVYMIKLAMAI
+497 AQSSNVYMIKLAMAL

-518 EPYMDLSELNTDA
+518 EPYMDLSELDTDA
-531 VYNTLRSYYAEFGL
+531 VYDTLRSYYAEFGL

-560 IGGDTGDPGNSLDL
+560 IGADTGDPGNALDL
-574 AFGQFDTYSPIQ
+574 AFGHFDTYSPIQ

-615 EEVAADGAAVYEYE
+615 EETAGDGATIYEYQ

-644 EVQEGIWSVIH
+644 EVQEGVWSVIH
-655 TSTGLGNAIFAN
+655 TSTGVGNAIFAD

-691 GWAPYED
+691 GWAPYDD

-733 EYQNQVADQMAR
+733 EYQNKVADQMAE
-745 NAAASADEAEDLEE
+745 NAEASAEEAEALEE
-759 TEAN
+759 ADVQ

>member
-1 MCIIIKDYASLS
+1 M
-13 ILPYFG
+13 
-19 YILVFYLKVGD
+19 FYLKVGD

-37 NNQAK
+37 NKQ
-42 HPKDAEEKLHRKTS
+42 PKQYEDAEEKLNKIGS
-56 DDQDQPKRRAPI
+56 NDQDQPKRRAPI

-77 VMMIGIFALFAIL
+77 VMLIGIFVLFAML

-135 SNEALQ
+135 SNEALP

-149 DTSGEDMVR
+149 DTSGEDMVQ
-158 TAQNLAKYISVDFE
+158 TAQNLAKYIAIDFE
-172 DVRDRDLQDYFV
+172 DVSDRDLQDYFV
-184 AANTDL
+184 AANTDV
-190 INERLTDEEAAAADD
+190 INDRLTDDEAAAADD
-205 EIYEIQVS
+205 EIYAIQVS
-213 KVSEEDL
+213 KVTDDDL
-220 NSFSDQDKEAAT
+220 NGLSDQDKEAAV

-250 DGVTTEETAVV
+250 DGVTTEETSVV

-270 VNITTD
+270 VNLTTD
-276 WKRTYPQNSLLRS
+276 WKRTYPQDSLLRS
-289 LLGSVSTTEEGLPS
+289 LLGSVSSTEEGIPS
-303 DQQDYYLA
+303 DQQDFYLA

-317 DRIGESY
+317 DRVGMSY
-324 LEKQYEADLRG
+324 IEEQYEADLRG

-346 DGDIIN
+346 DGEIIN
-352 SEQTYD
+352 SEQTYA

-378 AYATQYLQA
+378 AYATQYLED
-387 ATTEENNSIYIVAS
+387 ATTEDNNTIYIVAS
-401 DPNTGGIYA
+401 DPDTGAIYA
-410 LVGKKKME
+410 LVGKKK
-418 NGEIVD
+418 NSDGEIVD

-430 NYVFPSGSVI
+430 NAVYVSGSVV
-440 KPATIAAGYGEGL
+440 KPATISAGYGEGL
-453 LDVDSENEIT
+453 LEVGSENEIT
-463 DEPMYFSGTPVK
+463 DEPLYFSGTPVK

-485 SAPRILTDKQAL
+485 ATPRILTDKQAL
-497 AQSSNVYMIKLAMAI
+497 AQSSNVYMIKLAMAL

-518 EPYMDLSELNTDA
+518 EPYMDLSELDTDA
-531 VYNTLRSYYAEFGL
+531 VYDTLRSYYAEFGL
-545 GVSTGIDLENESTGL
+545 GVSTGIDLENEATGI
-560 IGGDTGDPGNSLDL
+560 IGQDTGDPGNALDL

-615 EEVAADGAAVYEYE
+615 EETAGDGATVYEYQ
-629 PTVLNELSITDEMLA
+629 PTILNELSITDDMLA

-655 TSTGLGNAIFAN
+655 TSTGLGNAIFAD

-691 GWAPYED
+691 GWAPYDD

-733 EYQNQVADQMAR
+733 EYQNKVADQMAE
-745 NAAASADEAEDLEE
+745 NAEASAEEAEALE
-759 TEAN
+759 

>member
-1 MCIIIKDYASLS
+1 M
-13 ILPYFG
+13 
-19 YILVFYLKVGD
+19 FYLKVGD

-37 NNQAK
+37 NKQ
-42 HPKDAEEKLHRKTS
+42 PKQHEDAEEKLNKMGS

-77 VMMIGIFALFAIL
+77 VMMIGIFVLFAML

-135 SNEALQ
+135 SNEALP

-149 DTSGEDMVR
+149 DTSGEDMAQ
-158 TAQNLAKYISVDFE
+158 TAQNLAKYIAVDFE
-172 DVRDRDLQDYFV
+172 DVSDRDLQDYFV
-184 AANTDL
+184 AANTDV
-190 INERLTDEEAAAADD
+190 INDRLTDDEAAAADD
-205 EIYEIQVS
+205 EIYAIQVS
-213 KVSEEDL
+213 KVTDDDL
-220 NSFSDQDKEAAT
+220 NGLSDQDKEAAV

-238 AASSLSTVMIKN
+238 TASSLSTVMIKN

-270 VNITTD
+270 VNVTTD
-276 WKRTYPQNSLLRS
+276 WKRTYPQDSLLRS
-289 LLGSVSTTEEGLPS
+289 LLGSVSSTEEGIPS
-303 DQQDYYLA
+303 DQQDFYLA

-317 DRIGESY
+317 DRVGVSY
-324 LEKQYEADLRG
+324 IEEQYEADLRG

-346 DGDIIN
+346 DGEIVN
-352 SEQTYD
+352 SEQTYA

-378 AYATQYLQA
+378 AYATQYLED
-387 ATTEENNSIYIVAS
+387 ATTDENNSIYIVAS
-401 DPNTGGIYA
+401 DPDTGAIYA
-410 LVGKKKME
+410 LVGKKK
-418 NGEIVD
+418 NSDGEIVD

-430 NYVFPSGSVI
+430 NSVFPSGSVV
-440 KPATIAAGYGEGL
+440 KPATISAAYGEGL
-453 LDVDSENEIT
+453 LEVGSDNEIT
-463 DEPMYFSGTPVK
+463 DEPLYFSGTPVK

-485 SAPRILTDKQAL
+485 ATPRVLTDKQAL
-497 AQSSNVYMIKLAMAI
+497 AQSSNVYMIKLAMAM

-518 EPYMDLSELNTDA
+518 EPYMDLSGLDTDA
-531 VYNTLRSYYAEFGL
+531 VYDTLRSYYAEFGL
-545 GVSTGIDLENESTGL
+545 GVSTGIDLENESTGI
-560 IGGDTGDPGNSLDL
+560 IGQDTGDPGNALDL

-615 EEVAADGAAVYEYE
+615 EETAGGGATVYEYQ

-677 TATVSDTLENSTWA
+677 TATRTDTLENSTWA
-691 GWAPYED
+691 GWAPYDD

-733 EYQNQVADQMAR
+733 EYQNKVADQLAE
-745 NAAASADEAEDLEE
+745 NAEASAEEAEALEE
-759 TEAN
+759 ADPQ

>member
-1 MCIIIKDYASLS
+1 M
-13 ILPYFG
+13 
-19 YILVFYLKVGD
+19 FYLKVGD

-37 NNQAK
+37 NKQ
-42 HPKDAEEKLHRKTS
+42 PKQHEGAEEKLNKMGS

-77 VMMIGIFALFAIL
+77 VMMIGIFVLFAML

-122 RGLII
+122 RGLIV

-135 SNEALQ
+135 SNEALP

-149 DTSGEDMVR
+149 DTSGEDMVQ
-158 TAQNLAKYISVDFE
+158 TAQNLAKYIAIDFE
-172 DVRDRDLQDYFV
+172 DVSDRDLQDYFV
-184 AANTDL
+184 AANTDV
-190 INERLTDEEAAAADD
+190 INDRLTDDEAAAADD
-205 EIYEIQVS
+205 EIYAIQVS
-213 KVSEEDL
+213 KVTDDDL
-220 NSFSDQDKEAAT
+220 NGLSDQDKKAAV

-250 DGVTTEETAVV
+250 DGVTTEEIAVV

-270 VNITTD
+270 VNVTTD
-276 WKRTYPQNSLLRS
+276 WKRTYPQDSLLRS
-289 LLGSVSTTEEGLPS
+289 LLGSVSSTEEGIPS
-303 DQQDYYLA
+303 DQQDFYLA

-317 DRIGESY
+317 DRVGESY
-324 LEKQYEADLRG
+324 IEEQYEADLRG

-346 DGDIIN
+346 DGEIIN
-352 SEQTYD
+352 SEQTYA

-378 AYATQYLQA
+378 AYATQYLED
-387 ATTEENNSIYIVAS
+387 ATTEANNSIYIVAS
-401 DPNTGGIYA
+401 DPDTGAIYA
-410 LVGKKKME
+410 LVGKKK
-418 NGEIVD
+418 NSDGEIVD

-430 NYVFPSGSVI
+430 NSVFVSGSVV
-440 KPATIAAGYGEGL
+440 KPATISAGYGEGL
-453 LDVDSENEIT
+453 LEVGSDNEIT
-463 DEPMYFSGTPVK
+463 DEPLYFSGTPVK

-485 SAPRILTDKQAL
+485 STPRILTDKQAL
-497 AQSSNVYMIKLAMAI
+497 AQSSNVYMIKLAMAM

-518 EPYMDLSELNTDA
+518 EPYMDLSELDTDA
-531 VYNTLRSYYAEFGL
+531 VYDTLRDYYAEFGL

-560 IGGDTGDPGNSLDL
+560 IGADTGDPGNALDL
-574 AFGQFDTYSPIQ
+574 SFGQFDTYSPIQ

-615 EEVAADGAAVYEYE
+615 EETAGDGATVYEYE

-691 GWAPYED
+691 GWAPYDD

-733 EYQNQVADQMAR
+733 EYQNKVADQMAE
-745 NAAASADEAEDLEE
+745 NAEASAEEAEALEE
-759 TEAN
+759 AQ

>member
-1 MCIIIKDYASLS
+1 M
-13 ILPYFG
+13 
-19 YILVFYLKVGD
+19 
-30 KLDQGDQ
+30 DQGDQ
-37 NNQAK
+37 NKQ
-42 HPKDAEEKLHRKTS
+42 PKQHEDAEEKLNKMGS

-77 VMMIGIFALFAIL
+77 VMMIGIFVLFAML

-135 SNEALQ
+135 SNEALP

-149 DTSGEDMVR
+149 DTSGEDMVQ
-158 TAQNLAKYISVDFE
+158 TAQKLAKYIAVDFE
-172 DVRDRDLQDYFV
+172 DVSDRDLQDYFV
-184 AANTDL
+184 AANTDV
-190 INERLTDEEAAAADD
+190 INDRLTDDEAAAADD
-205 EIYEIQVS
+205 EIYAIQVS
-213 KVSEEDL
+213 KVTDDDL
-220 NSFSDQDKEAAT
+220 NGLSDQDKEAAV

-270 VNITTD
+270 VNVTTD

-289 LLGSVSTTEEGLPS
+289 LLGSVSSTEEGIPS
-303 DQQDYYLA
+303 DQQDFYLA

-317 DRIGESY
+317 DRVGMSY
-324 LEKQYEADLRG
+324 IEEQYEADLRG

-346 DGDIIN
+346 DGEIIN
-352 SEQTYD
+352 SEQTYA

-378 AYATQYLQA
+378 AYATQYLED
-387 ATTEENNSIYIVAS
+387 ATTEDNNTIYIVAS
-401 DPNTGGIYA
+401 DPDTGAIYA
-410 LVGKKKME
+410 LVGKKK
-418 NGEIVD
+418 NSDGEIVD

-430 NYVFPSGSVI
+430 NAVYVSGSVV
-440 KPATIAAGYGEGL
+440 KPATISAAYGEGL
-453 LDVDSENEIT
+453 LEVGSDNEIT
-463 DEPMYFSGTPVK
+463 DEPLYFSGTPVK

-497 AQSSNVYMIKLAMAI
+497 AQSSNVYMIKLAMAL

-518 EPYMDLSELNTDA
+518 EPYMDLSELDTDA
-531 VYNTLRSYYAEFGL
+531 VYDTLRSYYAEFGL

-560 IGGDTGDPGNSLDL
+560 IGADTGDPGNALDL
-574 AFGQFDTYSPIQ
+574 AFGHFDTYSPIQ

-615 EEVAADGAAVYEYE
+615 EETAGDGATIYEYQ

-644 EVQEGIWSVIH
+644 EVQEGVWSVIH
-655 TSTGLGNAIFAN
+655 TSTGVGNAIFAD

-691 GWAPYED
+691 GWAPYDD

-733 EYQNQVADQMAR
+733 EYQNKVADQMAE
-745 NAAASADEAEDLEE
+745 NAEASAEEAEALEE
-759 TEAN
+759 AQ

>member
-1 MCIIIKDYASLS
+1 M
-13 ILPYFG
+13 
-19 YILVFYLKVGD
+19 FYLKVGD

-37 NNQAK
+37 NKQ
-42 HPKDAEEKLHRKTS
+42 PKQHEGAEEKLNKMGS

-77 VMMIGIFALFAIL
+77 VMMIGIFVLFAML

-114 TIVEESVP
+114 TIVEGSVP

-135 SNEALQ
+135 SNEALP

-149 DTSGEDMVR
+149 DTSGEDMVQ

-172 DVRDRDLQDYFV
+172 DVSDRDLQDYFV
-184 AANTDL
+184 AANTDV
-190 INERLTDEEAAAADD
+190 INDRLTDDEAAAADD
-205 EIYEIQVS
+205 EIYAIQVS
-213 KVSEEDL
+213 KVTDDDL
-220 NSFSDQDKEAAT
+220 NSLSDQDKEAAV

-238 AASSLSTVMIKN
+238 AASSLTTVMIKN
-250 DGVTTEETAVV
+250 DGVTTEETAIV
-261 AEHSAELPG
+261 AEHSAELQG
-270 VNITTD
+270 VNVTTD
-276 WKRTYPQNSLLRS
+276 WKRTYPQDSLLRS
-289 LLGSVSTTEEGLPS
+289 LLGSVSSTEEGIPS
-303 DQQDYYLA
+303 DQQDFYLA

-317 DRIGESY
+317 DRVGESY
-324 LEKQYEADLRG
+324 IEEQYEADLRG

-346 DGDIIN
+346 DGEIIN
-352 SEQTYD
+352 SEQTYA

-378 AYATQYLQA
+378 AYATQYLED
-387 ATTEENNSIYIVAS
+387 ATTEANNSIYIVAS
-401 DPNTGGIYA
+401 DPDTGAIYA
-410 LVGKKKME
+410 LVGKKK
-418 NGEIVD
+418 NSDGEIVD

-430 NYVFPSGSVI
+430 NSVFVSGSVV
-440 KPATIAAGYGEGL
+440 KPATISAAYGEGL
-453 LDVDSENEIT
+453 LEVGSDNEIT
-463 DEPMYFSGTPVK
+463 DEPLYFSGTPVK

-485 SAPRILTDKQAL
+485 STPRILTDKQAL
-497 AQSSNVYMIKLAMAI
+497 AQSSNVYMIKLAMAM

-518 EPYMDLSELNTDA
+518 EPYMDLSELDTDA
-531 VYNTLRSYYAEFGL
+531 VYDTLRDYYAEFGL

-560 IGGDTGDPGNSLDL
+560 IGADTGDPGNALDL
-574 AFGQFDTYSPIQ
+574 SFGQFDTYSPIQ

-615 EEVAADGAAVYEYE
+615 EETAGDGATVYEYE

-691 GWAPYED
+691 GWAPYDD

-733 EYQNQVADQMAR
+733 EYQNKVADQMAE
-745 NAAASADEAEDLEE
+745 NAEASAEEAEALEE
-759 TEAN
+759 AQ

>member
-1 MCIIIKDYASLS
+1 M
-13 ILPYFG
+13 
-19 YILVFYLKVGD
+19 FYLKVGD

-37 NNQAK
+37 NKQ
-42 HPKDAEEKLHRKTS
+42 PKQQHEDAEEKLNNMGS

-77 VMMIGIFALFAIL
+77 VMMVGIFVLFGML

-114 TIVEESVP
+114 TVVKESVP

-127 DSEGELMV
+127 DTNGELMV
-135 SNEALQ
+135 SNEALP

-149 DTSGEDMVR
+149 DTSGEDIAQ

-172 DVRDRDLQDYFV
+172 DVSDRDLQDYFV
-184 AANTDL
+184 ATNTDV
-190 INERLTDEEAAAADD
+190 INDRLTDEEESAADD

-213 KVSEEDL
+213 KVSDDDL
-220 NSFSDQDKEAAT
+220 NNMSDEDKEAAT

-270 VNITTD
+270 VNVTTD
-276 WKRTYPQNSLLRS
+276 WKRTYPQDSLLRS
-289 LLGSVSTTEEGLPS
+289 LLGSVSSTEEGIPS
-303 DQQDYYLA
+303 DQRDYYLA

-317 DRIGESY
+317 DRVGESY
-324 LEKQYEADLRG
+324 IEEEYEEALRG

-346 DGDIIN
+346 EGEIVN
-352 SEQTYD
+352 SEQTYA

-378 AYATQYLQA
+378 AYATQYLKA
-387 ATTEENNSIYIVAS
+387 ATTEANNSIYIVVS
-401 DPNTGGIYA
+401 DPDTGAIIA
-410 LVGKKKME
+410 LVGKKKDDD
-418 NGEIVD
+418 GEIVD

-430 NYVFPSGSVI
+430 SNVFPSGSVV
-440 KPATIAAGYGEGL
+440 KPATVAAGYGEGIL
-453 LDVDSENEIT
+453 EVGSDNEIT

-485 SAPRILTDKQAL
+485 SAPRVLTDKQAL

-518 EPYMDLSELNTDA
+518 EPYMDLSELDTDA

-545 GVSTGIDLENESTGL
+545 GVSTGIDLENEATGI
-560 IGGDTGDPGNSLDL
+560 IGEDTGDPGNSLDL
-574 AFGQFDTYSPIQ
+574 AFGQFDTYAPIQ

-607 KILAPTED
+607 KIIAPTED
-615 EEVAADGAAVYEYE
+615 EDTAADGATVYEYE
-629 PTVLNELSITDEMLA
+629 PKVLNELSISDDMLK

-691 GWAPYED
+691 GWAPYDD

-733 EYQNQVADQMAR
+733 EYQNKIADQLAE
-745 NAAASADEAEDLEE
+745 NAEASAEEAEALEE
-759 TEAN
+759 

>member
-1 MCIIIKDYASLS
+1 M
-13 ILPYFG
+13 
-19 YILVFYLKVGD
+19 KVGD
-30 KLDQGDQ
+30 KLDQGNQ
-37 NNQAK
+37 NKQ
-42 HPKDAEEKLHRKTS
+42 PKQHEGAEEKLNKMGS

-77 VMMIGIFALFAIL
+77 VMLIGIFVLFAIL

-122 RGLII
+122 RGLIV

-135 SNEALQ
+135 SNEALP

-149 DTSGEDMVR
+149 DTSGEDMAR
-158 TAQNLAKYISVDFE
+158 TAQNLAKYIAIDFE
-172 DVRDRDLQDYFV
+172 DVSDRDLQDYFV
-184 AANTDL
+184 AANTDV
-190 INERLTDEEAAAADD
+190 INDRLTDDEAAAADD
-205 EIYEIQVS
+205 EIYAIQVS
-213 KVSEEDL
+213 KVTDDDL
-220 NSFSDQDKEAAT
+220 NGLSDQDKEAAV

-250 DGVTTEETAVV
+250 DGVTTEEMAVV
-261 AEHSAELPG
+261 AERSAELPG
-270 VNITTD
+270 VNVTTD
-276 WKRTYPQNSLLRS
+276 WKRTYPQDSLLRS
-289 LLGSVSTTEEGLPS
+289 LLGSVSSTEEGIPS
-303 DQQDYYLA
+303 DQRDFYLA

-317 DRIGESY
+317 DRVGVSY
-324 LEKQYEADLRG
+324 IEEQYEADLRG

-346 DGDIIN
+346 DGEIIN
-352 SEQTYD
+352 SEQTYA

-378 AYATQYLQA
+378 AYATQYLED
-387 ATTEENNSIYIVAS
+387 ATTEDNNSIYIVAS
-401 DPNTGGIYA
+401 DPDTGAIYA
-410 LVGKKKME
+410 LVGKKK
-418 NGEIVD
+418 NSDGEIVD

-430 NYVFPSGSVI
+430 NSVFVSGSVV

-453 LDVDSENEIT
+453 LEVGSDNEIT
-463 DEPMYFSGTPVK
+463 DEPLYFSGTPVK
-475 ASWWFTSGND
+475 ASWWFTSDND
-485 SAPRILTDKQAL
+485 STPRILTDKQAS
-497 AQSSNVYMIKLAMAI
+497 AQSSNVYMIKLAMAM

-518 EPYMDLSELNTDA
+518 EPYMDLSELDTDA
-531 VYNTLRSYYAEFGL
+531 VYDTLRDYYAEFGL

-560 IGGDTGDPGNSLDL
+560 IGADTGDPGNALDL
-574 AFGQFDTYSPIQ
+574 SFGQFDTYSPIQ

-615 EEVAADGAAVYEYE
+615 EETAGDGATVYEYQ

-691 GWAPYED
+691 GWAPYDD
-698 PEIAVSIVIPGTTPN
+698 PEIAVSIVIPGTTPD

-733 EYQNQVADQMAR
+733 EYQNKVADQLAE
-745 NAAASADEAEDLEE
+745 NAEASAEEAEALEE
-759 TEAN
+759 AQ

>member
-1 MCIIIKDYASLS
+1 M
-13 ILPYFG
+13 
-19 YILVFYLKVGD
+19 KVGD

-37 NNQAK
+37 NKQ
-42 HPKDAEEKLHRKTS
+42 PKQHEGAEEKWNKMGS

-77 VMMIGIFALFAIL
+77 VMLIGIFVLFAIL

-122 RGLII
+122 RGLIV

-135 SNEALQ
+135 SNEALP

-149 DTSGEDMVR
+149 DTSGEDMVQ
-158 TAQNLAKYISVDFE
+158 TAQYLAKYIAIDFE
-172 DVRDRDLQDYFV
+172 DVSDRDLQDYFV
-184 AANTDL
+184 AAHTDV
-190 INERLTDEEAAAADD
+190 INDRLTDDEAAAADD
-205 EIYEIQVS
+205 EIYAIQVS
-213 KVSEEDL
+213 KVTDDDL
-220 NSFSDQDKEAAT
+220 NGLSDQDKEAAV

-238 AASSLSTVMIKN
+238 AASSLTTVMIKN
-250 DGVTTEETAVV
+250 DGVTTEEMAVV

-270 VNITTD
+270 VNVTTD
-276 WKRTYPQNSLLRS
+276 WKRTYPQDSLLRS
-289 LLGSVSTTEEGLPS
+289 LLGSVSSTEEGIPS
-303 DQQDYYLA
+303 DQQDFYLA

-317 DRIGESY
+317 DRVGVSY
-324 LEKQYEADLRG
+324 IEEQYEADLRG
-335 SKTTYETEVSQ
+335 SKTTYATEVSQ
-346 DGDIIN
+346 EGEIIN
-352 SEQTYD
+352 SEQTYA

-378 AYATQYLQA
+378 AYATQYLED
-387 ATTEENNSIYIVAS
+387 ATTEANNSIYIVAS
-401 DPNTGGIYA
+401 DPDTGAIYA
-410 LVGKKKME
+410 LVGKKK
-418 NGEIVD
+418 NSDGEIVD

-430 NYVFPSGSVI
+430 NSVFVSGSVV
-440 KPATIAAGYGEGL
+440 KPATISAGYGEGL
-453 LDVDSENEIT
+453 LEVGSDNEIT
-463 DEPMYFSGTPVK
+463 DEPLYFSGTPVK

-485 SAPRILTDKQAL
+485 STPRILTDKQAL
-497 AQSSNVYMIKLAMAI
+497 AQSSNVYMIKLAMAM

-518 EPYMDLSELNTDA
+518 EPYMDLSELDTDA
-531 VYNTLRSYYAEFGL
+531 VYDTLRDYYAEFGL

-560 IGGDTGDPGNSLDL
+560 IGADTGDPGNALDL
-574 AFGQFDTYSPIQ
+574 SFGQFDTYSPIQ

-615 EEVAADGAAVYEYE
+615 EETAGDGATVYEYE

-691 GWAPYED
+691 GWAPYDD
-698 PEIAVSIVIPGTTPN
+698 PEIAVSIVIPGTTPD

-733 EYQNQVADQMAR
+733 EYQNKVADQMAE
-745 NAAASADEAEDLEE
+745 NAEASAEEAEALEE
-759 TEAN
+759 AQ

>member
-1 MCIIIKDYASLS
+1 M
-13 ILPYFG
+13 
-19 YILVFYLKVGD
+19 FYLKVGD

-37 NNQAK
+37 NKQ
-42 HPKDAEEKLHRKTS
+42 PKQHEDAEEKLNKMGS

-77 VMMIGIFALFAIL
+77 VMMIGIFVLFAML

-135 SNEALQ
+135 SNEALP

-149 DTSGEDMVR
+149 DTSGEDMVQ
-158 TAQNLAKYISVDFE
+158 TAQKLAKYIAVDFE
-172 DVRDRDLQDYFV
+172 DVSDRDLQDYFV
-184 AANTDL
+184 AANTDV
-190 INERLTDEEAAAADD
+190 INDRLTDDEAAAADD
-205 EIYEIQVS
+205 EIYAIQVS
-213 KVSEEDL
+213 KVTDDDL
-220 NSFSDQDKEAAT
+220 NGLSDQDKEAAV

-270 VNITTD
+270 VNVTTD

-289 LLGSVSTTEEGLPS
+289 LLGSVSSTEEGIPS
-303 DQQDYYLA
+303 DQQDFYLA

-317 DRIGESY
+317 DRVGMSY
-324 LEKQYEADLRG
+324 IEEQYEADLRG

-346 DGDIIN
+346 DGEIIN
-352 SEQTYD
+352 SEQTYA

-378 AYATQYLQA
+378 AYATQYLED
-387 ATTEENNSIYIVAS
+387 ATTEDNNTIYIVAS
-401 DPNTGGIYA
+401 DPDTGAIYA
-410 LVGKKKME
+410 LVGKKK
-418 NGEIVD
+418 NSDGEIVD

-430 NYVFPSGSVI
+430 NAVYVSGSVV
-440 KPATIAAGYGEGL
+440 KPATISAAYGEGL
-453 LDVDSENEIT
+453 LEVGSDNEIT
-463 DEPMYFSGTPVK
+463 DEPLYFSGTPVK

-497 AQSSNVYMIKLAMAI
+497 AQSSNVYMIKLAMAL

-518 EPYMDLSELNTDA
+518 EPYMDLSELDTDA
-531 VYNTLRSYYAEFGL
+531 VYDTLRSYYAEFGL

-560 IGGDTGDPGNSLDL
+560 IGADTGDPGNALDL
-574 AFGQFDTYSPIQ
+574 AFGHFDTYSPIQ

-615 EEVAADGAAVYEYE
+615 EETAGDGATIYEYQ

-644 EVQEGIWSVIH
+644 EVQEGVWSVIH
-655 TSTGLGNAIFAN
+655 TSTGVGNAIFAD

-691 GWAPYED
+691 GWAPYDD

-733 EYQNQVADQMAR
+733 EYQNKVADQMAE
-745 NAAASADEAEDLEE
+745 NAEASAEEAEALEE
-759 TEAN
+759 AETQ

>member
-1 MCIIIKDYASLS
+1 M
-13 ILPYFG
+13 
-19 YILVFYLKVGD
+19 FYLKVGD

-37 NNQAK
+37 NKQ
-42 HPKDAEEKLHRKTS
+42 PEQYEDAEKKLNKIGS

-77 VMMIGIFALFAIL
+77 VMLIGIFVLFAML

-114 TIVEESVP
+114 TIVEGSVP

-135 SNEALQ
+135 SNEALP

-149 DTSGEDMVR
+149 DTSGEDMVQ
-158 TAQNLAKYISVDFE
+158 TAQNLAKYIAIDFE
-172 DVRDRDLQDYFV
+172 DVSDRDLQDYFV
-184 AANTDL
+184 AANTDV
-190 INERLTDEEAAAADD
+190 INDRLTDDEASAADD
-205 EIYEIQVS
+205 EIYAIQVS
-213 KVSEEDL
+213 KVTDDDL
-220 NSFSDQDKEAAT
+220 NSLSDQDKEAAI

-270 VNITTD
+270 VNLTTD
-276 WKRTYPQNSLLRS
+276 WKRTYPQDSLLRS
-289 LLGSVSTTEEGLPS
+289 LLGSVSSTEEGIPS
-303 DQQDYYLA
+303 DQQDFYLA

-317 DRIGESY
+317 DRVGESY
-324 LEKQYEADLRG
+324 IEEQYEADLRG

-346 DGDIIN
+346 DGEIIN
-352 SEQTYD
+352 SEQTYA

-378 AYATQYLQA
+378 AYATQYLED
-387 ATTEENNSIYIVAS
+387 ATTEDNNSIYIVAS
-401 DPNTGGIYA
+401 DPDTGAIYA
-410 LVGKKKME
+410 LVGKKK
-418 NGEIVD
+418 NSDGEIVD

-430 NYVFPSGSVI
+430 NSVFASGSVV
-440 KPATIAAGYGEGL
+440 KPATISAGYGEGL
-453 LDVDSENEIT
+453 LEVGSDNEIT
-463 DEPMYFSGTPVK
+463 DEPLYFSGTPVK

-485 SAPRILTDKQAL
+485 STPRILTDKQAL
-497 AQSSNVYMIKLAMAI
+497 AQSSNVYMIKLAMAM

-518 EPYMDLSELNTDA
+518 EPYMDLSELDTDA
-531 VYNTLRSYYAEFGL
+531 VYDTLRDYYAEFGL

-560 IGGDTGDPGNSLDL
+560 IGADTGDPGNALDL

-615 EEVAADGAAVYEYE
+615 EETAGDGATVYEYE
-629 PTVLNELSITDEMLA
+629 PTVLNGLSITDEMLA

-691 GWAPYED
+691 GWAPYDD

-733 EYQNQVADQMAR
+733 EYQNKVADQMAE
-745 NAAASADEAEDLEE
+745 NAEASAEEAEALEE
-759 TEAN
+759 AQ

>member
-1 MCIIIKDYASLS
+1 M
-13 ILPYFG
+13 
-19 YILVFYLKVGD
+19 
-30 KLDQGDQ
+30 DQGDHNKQ
-37 NNQAK
+37 TK
-42 HPKDAEEKLHRKTS
+42 HPKDAEEKLHHKTS

-149 DTSGEDMVR
+149 DTSGEDMVK

-453 LDVDSENEIT
+453 LDVNSENEIT

-531 VYNTLRSYYAEFGL
+531 VYNTLRRYYAEFGL

>member
-1 MCIIIKDYASLS
+1 M
-13 ILPYFG
+13 
-19 YILVFYLKVGD
+19 
-30 KLDQGDQ
+30 DQGDQ
-37 NNQAK
+37 NKQ
-42 HPKDAEEKLHRKTS
+42 PKQHEDAEEKLNKMGS

-77 VMMIGIFALFAIL
+77 VMMIGIFVLFAML

-135 SNEALQ
+135 SNEALP

-149 DTSGEDMVR
+149 DTSGEDMVQ
-158 TAQNLAKYISVDFE
+158 TAQKLAKYIAVDFE
-172 DVRDRDLQDYFV
+172 DVSDRDLQDYFV
-184 AANTDL
+184 AANTDV
-190 INERLTDEEAAAADD
+190 INDRLTDDEAAAADD
-205 EIYEIQVS
+205 EIYAIQVS
-213 KVSEEDL
+213 KVTDDDL
-220 NSFSDQDKEAAT
+220 NGLSDQDKEAAV

-270 VNITTD
+270 VNVTTD

-289 LLGSVSTTEEGLPS
+289 LLGSVSSTEEGIPS
-303 DQQDYYLA
+303 DQQDFYLA

-317 DRIGESY
+317 DRVGMSY
-324 LEKQYEADLRG
+324 IEEQYEADLRG

-346 DGDIIN
+346 DGEIIN
-352 SEQTYD
+352 SEQTYA

-378 AYATQYLQA
+378 AYATQYLED
-387 ATTEENNSIYIVAS
+387 ATTEGNNTIYIVAS
-401 DPNTGGIYA
+401 DPDTGAIYA
-410 LVGKKKME
+410 LVGKKK
-418 NGEIVD
+418 NSDGEIVD

-430 NYVFPSGSVI
+430 NAVYVSGSVV
-440 KPATIAAGYGEGL
+440 KPATISAAYGEGL
-453 LDVDSENEIT
+453 LEVGSDNEIT
-463 DEPMYFSGTPVK
+463 DEPLYFSGTPVK

-485 SAPRILTDKQAL
+485 ATPRILTDKQAL
-497 AQSSNVYMIKLAMAI
+497 AQSSNVYMIKLAMAL

-518 EPYMDLSELNTDA
+518 EPYMDLSELDTDA
-531 VYNTLRSYYAEFGL
+531 VYDTLRSYYAEFGL

-560 IGGDTGDPGNSLDL
+560 IGADTGDPGNALDL
-574 AFGQFDTYSPIQ
+574 AFGHFDTYSPIQ

-615 EEVAADGAAVYEYE
+615 EETAGDGATIYEYQ

-644 EVQEGIWSVIH
+644 EVQEGVWSVIH
-655 TSTGLGNAIFAN
+655 TSTGVGNAIFAD

-691 GWAPYED
+691 GWAPYDD

-733 EYQNQVADQMAR
+733 EYQNKVADQMAE
-745 NAAASADEAEDLEE
+745 NAEASAEEAEALEE
-759 TEAN
+759 ADVQ

>member
-1 MCIIIKDYASLS
+1 M
-13 ILPYFG
+13 
-19 YILVFYLKVGD
+19 FYLKVGD

-37 NNQAK
+37 NKQ
-42 HPKDAEEKLHRKTS
+42 PKQHEDAEEKLNKMGS

-77 VMMIGIFALFAIL
+77 VMMIGIFVLFAML

-135 SNEALQ
+135 SNEALP

-149 DTSGEDMVR
+149 DTSGEDMVQ
-158 TAQNLAKYISVDFE
+158 TAQKLAKYIAVDFE
-172 DVRDRDLQDYFV
+172 DVSDRDLQDYFV
-184 AANTDL
+184 AANTDV
-190 INERLTDEEAAAADD
+190 INDRLTDDEAAAADD
-205 EIYEIQVS
+205 EIYAIQVS
-213 KVSEEDL
+213 KVTDDDL
-220 NSFSDQDKEAAT
+220 NGLSDQDKEAAV

-270 VNITTD
+270 VNVTTD

-289 LLGSVSTTEEGLPS
+289 LLGSVSSTEEGIPS
-303 DQQDYYLA
+303 DQQDFYLA

-317 DRIGESY
+317 DRVGMSY
-324 LEKQYEADLRG
+324 IEEQYEADLRG

-346 DGDIIN
+346 DGEIIN
-352 SEQTYD
+352 SEQTYA

-378 AYATQYLQA
+378 AYATQYLED
-387 ATTEENNSIYIVAS
+387 ATTEDNNTIYIVAS
-401 DPNTGGIYA
+401 DPDTGAIYA
-410 LVGKKKME
+410 LVGKKK
-418 NGEIVD
+418 NSDGEIVD

-430 NYVFPSGSVI
+430 NAVYVSGSVV
-440 KPATIAAGYGEGL
+440 KPATISAAYGEGL
-453 LDVDSENEIT
+453 LEVGSDNEIT
-463 DEPMYFSGTPVK
+463 DEPLYFSGTPVK

-497 AQSSNVYMIKLAMAI
+497 AQSSNVYMIKLAMAL

-518 EPYMDLSELNTDA
+518 EPYMDLSELDTDA
-531 VYNTLRSYYAEFGL
+531 VYDTLRSYYAEFGL

-560 IGGDTGDPGNSLDL
+560 IGADTGDPGNALDL
-574 AFGQFDTYSPIQ
+574 AFGHFDTYSPIQ

-615 EEVAADGAAVYEYE
+615 EETAGDGATIYEYQ

-644 EVQEGIWSVIH
+644 EVQEGVWSVIH
-655 TSTGLGNAIFAN
+655 TSTGVGNAIFAD

-677 TATVSDTLENSTWA
+677 TAVISDSDILENSTWA
-691 GWAPYED
+691 GWAPYDD
-698 PEIAVSIVIPGTTPN
+698 PEIAVSIVIPATTPN

-733 EYQNQVADQMAR
+733 EYQNKVADQMAE
-745 NAAASADEAEDLEE
+745 NAEASAEEAEALEE
-759 TEAN
+759 ADVQ

>member
-1 MCIIIKDYASLS
+1 M
-13 ILPYFG
+13 
-19 YILVFYLKVGD
+19 
-30 KLDQGDQ
+30 DQGDQ
-37 NNQAK
+37 NKQ
-42 HPKDAEEKLHRKTS
+42 PKQHEDAEEKLNKMGS

-77 VMMIGIFALFAIL
+77 VMMIGIFVLFAML

-135 SNEALQ
+135 SNEALP

-149 DTSGEDMVR
+149 DTSGEDMAQ
-158 TAQNLAKYISVDFE
+158 TAQNLAKYIAVDFE
-172 DVRDRDLQDYFV
+172 DVSDRDLQDYFV
-184 AANTDL
+184 AANTDV
-190 INERLTDEEAAAADD
+190 INDRLTDDEAAAADD
-205 EIYEIQVS
+205 EIYAIQVS
-213 KVSEEDL
+213 KVTDDDL
-220 NSFSDQDKEAAT
+220 NGLSDQDKEAAV

-238 AASSLSTVMIKN
+238 TASSLSTVMIKN

-270 VNITTD
+270 VNVTTD
-276 WKRTYPQNSLLRS
+276 WKRTYPQDSLLRS
-289 LLGSVSTTEEGLPS
+289 LLGSVSSTEEGIPS
-303 DQQDYYLA
+303 DQQDFYLA

-317 DRIGESY
+317 DRVGVSY
-324 LEKQYEADLRG
+324 IEEQYEADLRG

-346 DGDIIN
+346 DGEIVN
-352 SEQTYD
+352 SEQTYA

-378 AYATQYLQA
+378 AYATQYLED
-387 ATTEENNSIYIVAS
+387 ATTDENNSIYIVAS
-401 DPNTGGIYA
+401 DPDTGAIYA
-410 LVGKKKME
+410 LVGKKK
-418 NGEIVD
+418 NSDGEIVD

-430 NYVFPSGSVI
+430 NSVFPSGSVV
-440 KPATIAAGYGEGL
+440 KPATISAAYGEGL
-453 LDVDSENEIT
+453 LEVGSDNEIT
-463 DEPMYFSGTPVK
+463 DEPLYFSGTPVK

-485 SAPRILTDKQAL
+485 ATPRVLTDKQAL
-497 AQSSNVYMIKLAMAI
+497 AQSSNVYMIKLAMAM

-518 EPYMDLSELNTDA
+518 EPYMDLSGLDTDA
-531 VYNTLRSYYAEFGL
+531 VYDTLRSYYAEFGL
-545 GVSTGIDLENESTGL
+545 GVSTGIDLENESTGI
-560 IGGDTGDPGNSLDL
+560 IGQDTGDPGNALDL

-615 EEVAADGAAVYEYE
+615 EETAGGGATVYEYQ

-677 TATVSDTLENSTWA
+677 TATRTDTLENSTWA
-691 GWAPYED
+691 GWAPYDD

-733 EYQNQVADQMAR
+733 EYQNKVADQLAE
-745 NAAASADEAEDLEE
+745 NAEASAEEAEALEE
-759 TEAN
+759 ADPQ

>member
-1 MCIIIKDYASLS
+1 M
-13 ILPYFG
+13 
-19 YILVFYLKVGD
+19 FYLKVGD

-37 NNQAK
+37 NKQPEQ
-42 HPKDAEEKLHRKTS
+42 HEDAEEKLNKMGS

-77 VMMIGIFALFAIL
+77 VMMIGIFVLFAML

-135 SNEALQ
+135 SNEALP

-149 DTSGEDMVR
+149 DTSGEDMVQ
-158 TAQNLAKYISVDFE
+158 TAQKLAKYIAVDFE
-172 DVRDRDLQDYFV
+172 DVSDRDLQDYFV
-184 AANTDL
+184 AANTDV
-190 INERLTDEEAAAADD
+190 INDRLTDDEAAAADD
-205 EIYEIQVS
+205 EIYAIQVS
-213 KVSEEDL
+213 KVTDDDL
-220 NSFSDQDKEAAT
+220 NGLSDQDKEAAV

-250 DGVTTEETAVV
+250 DGVTTEETAIV
-261 AEHSAELPG
+261 AEHSAELQG
-270 VNITTD
+270 VNVTTD

-289 LLGSVSTTEEGLPS
+289 LLGSVSSTEEGIPS
-303 DQQDYYLA
+303 DQQDFYLA

-317 DRIGESY
+317 DRVGESY
-324 LEKQYEADLRG
+324 IEEQYEADLRG

-346 DGDIIN
+346 DGEIIN
-352 SEQTYD
+352 SEQTYA

-378 AYATQYLQA
+378 AYATQYLED
-387 ATTEENNSIYIVAS
+387 ATTEDNNTIYIVAS
-401 DPNTGGIYA
+401 DPDTGAIYA
-410 LVGKKKME
+410 LVGKKK
-418 NGEIVD
+418 NSDGEIVD

-430 NYVFPSGSVI
+430 NAVYVSGSVV
-440 KPATIAAGYGEGL
+440 KPATISAAYGEGL
-453 LDVDSENEIT
+453 LEVGSDNEIT
-463 DEPMYFSGTPVK
+463 DEPLYFSGTPVK

-497 AQSSNVYMIKLAMAI
+497 AQSSNVYMIKLAMAL

-518 EPYMDLSELNTDA
+518 EPYMDLSELDTDA
-531 VYNTLRSYYAEFGL
+531 VYDTLRSYYAEFGL

-560 IGGDTGDPGNSLDL
+560 IGADTGDPGNALDL
-574 AFGQFDTYSPIQ
+574 AFGHFDTYSPIQ

-615 EEVAADGAAVYEYE
+615 EETAGDGATIYEYQ

-644 EVQEGIWSVIH
+644 EVQEGVWSVIH
-655 TSTGLGNAIFAN
+655 TSTGVGNAIFAD

-677 TATVSDTLENSTWA
+677 TATVSETVSDTLENSTWA
-691 GWAPYED
+691 GWAPYDD

-733 EYQNQVADQMAR
+733 EYQNKVADQLAE
-745 NAAASADEAEDLEE
+745 NAEASAEEAEALEE
-759 TEAN
+759 AE

>member
-1 MCIIIKDYASLS
+1 M
-13 ILPYFG
+13 
-19 YILVFYLKVGD
+19 FYLKVGD

-37 NNQAK
+37 NKQ
-42 HPKDAEEKLHRKTS
+42 PKQHEGAEEKLNKMGS

-77 VMMIGIFALFAIL
+77 VMMIGIFVLFAML

-122 RGLII
+122 RGLIV

-135 SNEALQ
+135 SNEALP

-149 DTSGEDMVR
+149 DTSGEDMVQ
-158 TAQNLAKYISVDFE
+158 TAQNLAKYIAIDFE
-172 DVRDRDLQDYFV
+172 DVSDRDLQDYFV
-184 AANTDL
+184 AANTDV
-190 INERLTDEEAAAADD
+190 INDRLTDDEVAAADD
-205 EIYEIQVS
+205 EIYAIQVS
-213 KVSEEDL
+213 KVTDDDL
-220 NSFSDQDKEAAT
+220 NGLSDQDKEAAV

-238 AASSLSTVMIKN
+238 AASSLTTVMIKN
-250 DGVTTEETAVV
+250 DGVTTEEMAVV

-270 VNITTD
+270 VNVTTD
-276 WKRTYPQNSLLRS
+276 WKRTYPQDSLLRS
-289 LLGSVSTTEEGLPS
+289 LLGSVSSTEEGIPS
-303 DQQDYYLA
+303 DQQDFYLA

-317 DRIGESY
+317 DRVGESY
-324 LEKQYEADLRG
+324 IEEQYEADLRG
-335 SKTTYETEVSQ
+335 SKTTYATEVSQ
-346 DGDIIN
+346 DGEIIN
-352 SEQTYD
+352 SEQTYA

-378 AYATQYLQA
+378 AYATQYLED
-387 ATTEENNSIYIVAS
+387 ATTEANNSIYIVAS
-401 DPNTGGIYA
+401 DPDTGAIYA
-410 LVGKKKME
+410 LVGKKK
-418 NGEIVD
+418 NSDGEIVD

-430 NYVFPSGSVI
+430 NSVFASGSVV
-440 KPATIAAGYGEGL
+440 KPATISAGYGEGL
-453 LDVDSENEIT
+453 LEVGSDNEIT
-463 DEPMYFSGTPVK
+463 DEPLYFSGTPVK

-485 SAPRILTDKQAL
+485 STPRILTDKQAL
-497 AQSSNVYMIKLAMAI
+497 AQSSNVYMIKLAMAM

-518 EPYMDLSELNTDA
+518 EPYMDLSELDTDA
-531 VYNTLRSYYAEFGL
+531 VYDTLRDYYAEFGL

-560 IGGDTGDPGNSLDL
+560 IGADTGDPGNALDL

-615 EEVAADGAAVYEYE
+615 EETAGDGSTVYEYE

-691 GWAPYED
+691 GWAPYDD

-733 EYQNQVADQMAR
+733 EYQNKVADQMAE
-745 NAAASADEAEDLEE
+745 NAEASAEEAEALEE
-759 TEAN
+759 AQ

>member
-1 MCIIIKDYASLS
+1 M
-13 ILPYFG
+13 
-19 YILVFYLKVGD
+19 FYLKVGD

-37 NNQAK
+37 NKQ
-42 HPKDAEEKLHRKTS
+42 PKQHEGAEEKLNKMGS

-77 VMMIGIFALFAIL
+77 VMMIGIFVLFAML

-135 SNEALQ
+135 SNEALP

-149 DTSGEDMVR
+149 DTSGEDMVQ
-158 TAQNLAKYISVDFE
+158 TAQKLAKYIAVDFE
-172 DVRDRDLQDYFV
+172 DVSDRDLQDYFV
-184 AANTDL
+184 AANTDV
-190 INERLTDEEAAAADD
+190 INDRLTDDEAAAADD
-205 EIYEIQVS
+205 EIYAIQVS
-213 KVSEEDL
+213 KVTDDDL
-220 NSFSDQDKEAAT
+220 NGLSDQDKEAAV

-270 VNITTD
+270 VNVTTD

-289 LLGSVSTTEEGLPS
+289 LLGSVSSTEEGIPS
-303 DQQDYYLA
+303 DQQDFYLA

-317 DRIGESY
+317 DRVGMSY
-324 LEKQYEADLRG
+324 IEEQYEADLRG

-346 DGDIIN
+346 DGEIIN
-352 SEQTYD
+352 SEQTYA

-378 AYATQYLQA
+378 AYATQYLED
-387 ATTEENNSIYIVAS
+387 ATTEDNNTIYIVAS
-401 DPNTGGIYA
+401 DPDTGAIYA
-410 LVGKKKME
+410 LVGKKK
-418 NGEIVD
+418 NSDGEIVD

-430 NYVFPSGSVI
+430 NAVYVSGSVV
-440 KPATIAAGYGEGL
+440 KPATISAAYGEGL
-453 LDVDSENEIT
+453 LEVGSDNEIT
-463 DEPMYFSGTPVK
+463 DEPLYFSGTPVK

-497 AQSSNVYMIKLAMAI
+497 AQSSNVYMIKLAMAL

-518 EPYMDLSELNTDA
+518 EPYMDLSELDTDA
-531 VYNTLRSYYAEFGL
+531 VYDTLRSYYAEFGL

-560 IGGDTGDPGNSLDL
+560 IGADTGDPGNALDL
-574 AFGQFDTYSPIQ
+574 AFGHFDTYSPIQ

-615 EEVAADGAAVYEYE
+615 EETAGDGATIYEYQ

-644 EVQEGIWSVIH
+644 EVQEGVWSVIH
-655 TSTGLGNAIFAN
+655 TSTGVGNAIFAD

-677 TATVSDTLENSTWA
+677 TATVFDTLENSTWA
-691 GWAPYED
+691 GWAPYDD

-733 EYQNQVADQMAR
+733 EYQNKVADQMAE
-745 NAAASADEAEDLEE
+745 NAEASAEEAEALEE
-759 TEAN
+759 ADVQ

>member
-1 MCIIIKDYASLS
+1 M
-13 ILPYFG
+13 
-19 YILVFYLKVGD
+19 FYLKVGD

-37 NNQAK
+37 NKQ
-42 HPKDAEEKLHRKTS
+42 PKQHEDAEEKLNKMGS

-77 VMMIGIFALFAIL
+77 VMMIGIFVLFAML

-135 SNEALQ
+135 SNEALP

-149 DTSGEDMVR
+149 DTSGEDMVQ
-158 TAQNLAKYISVDFE
+158 TAQKLAKYIAVDFE
-172 DVRDRDLQDYFV
+172 DVSDRDLQDYFV
-184 AANTDL
+184 AANTDV
-190 INERLTDEEAAAADD
+190 INDRLTDDEAAAADD
-205 EIYEIQVS
+205 EIYAIQVS
-213 KVSEEDL
+213 KVTDDDL
-220 NSFSDQDKEAAT
+220 NGLSDQDKEAAV

-270 VNITTD
+270 VNVTTD

-289 LLGSVSTTEEGLPS
+289 LLGSVSSTEEGIPS
-303 DQQDYYLA
+303 DQQDFYLA

-317 DRIGESY
+317 DRVGMSY
-324 LEKQYEADLRG
+324 IEEQYEADLRG

-346 DGDIIN
+346 DGEIIN
-352 SEQTYD
+352 SEQTYA

-378 AYATQYLQA
+378 AYATQYLED
-387 ATTEENNSIYIVAS
+387 ATTEGNNTIYIVAS
-401 DPNTGGIYA
+401 DPDTGAIYA
-410 LVGKKKME
+410 LVGKKK
-418 NGEIVD
+418 NSDGEIVD

-430 NYVFPSGSVI
+430 NAVYVSGSVV
-440 KPATIAAGYGEGL
+440 KPATISAAYGEGL
-453 LDVDSENEIT
+453 LEVGSDNEIT
-463 DEPMYFSGTPVK
+463 DEPLYFSGTPVK

-497 AQSSNVYMIKLAMAI
+497 AQSSNVYMIKLAMAL

-518 EPYMDLSELNTDA
+518 EPYMDLSELDTDA
-531 VYNTLRSYYAEFGL
+531 VYDTLRSYYAEFGL

-560 IGGDTGDPGNSLDL
+560 IGADTGDPGNALDL
-574 AFGQFDTYSPIQ
+574 AFGHFDTYSPIQ

-615 EEVAADGAAVYEYE
+615 EETAGDGATIYEYQ

-644 EVQEGIWSVIH
+644 EVQEGVWSVIH
-655 TSTGLGNAIFAN
+655 TSTGVGNAIFAD

-677 TATVSDTLENSTWA
+677 TATESDTLEDTLENSTWA
-691 GWAPYED
+691 GWAPYDD
-698 PEIAVSIVIPGTTPN
+698 PEIAVSIVIPGTTPD

-733 EYQNQVADQMAR
+733 EYQNKVADQLAE
-745 NAAASADEAEDLEE
+745 NAEASAEEAEALEE
-759 TEAN
+759 AQ

>member
-1 MCIIIKDYASLS
+1 M
-13 ILPYFG
+13 
-19 YILVFYLKVGD
+19 FYLKVGD

-37 NNQAK
+37 NKQ
-42 HPKDAEEKLHRKTS
+42 PKQHEGAEEKWNKMGS

-77 VMMIGIFALFAIL
+77 VMMIGIFVLFAML

-114 TIVEESVP
+114 TIVEGSVP

-135 SNEALQ
+135 SNEALP

-149 DTSGEDMVR
+149 DTSGEDMVQ

-172 DVRDRDLQDYFV
+172 DVSDRDLQDYFV
-184 AANTDL
+184 AANTDV
-190 INERLTDEEAAAADD
+190 INDRLTDDEAAAADD
-205 EIYEIQVS
+205 EIYAIQVS
-213 KVSEEDL
+213 KVTDDDL
-220 NSFSDQDKEAAT
+220 NSLSDQDKEAAV

-238 AASSLSTVMIKN
+238 AASSLTTVMIKN

-261 AEHSAELPG
+261 AEHSAELQG
-270 VNITTD
+270 VNVTTD
-276 WKRTYPQNSLLRS
+276 WKRTYPQDSLLRS
-289 LLGSVSTTEEGLPS
+289 LLGSVSSTEEGIPS
-303 DQQDYYLA
+303 DQQDFYLA

-317 DRIGESY
+317 DRVGESY
-324 LEKQYEADLRG
+324 IEEQYEADLRG

-346 DGDIIN
+346 DGEIIN
-352 SEQTYD
+352 SEQTYA

-378 AYATQYLQA
+378 AYATQYLED
-387 ATTEENNSIYIVAS
+387 ATTEANNSIYIVAS
-401 DPNTGGIYA
+401 DPDTGAIYA
-410 LVGKKKME
+410 LVGKKK
-418 NGEIVD
+418 NSDGEIVD

-430 NYVFPSGSVI
+430 NSVFVSGSVV
-440 KPATIAAGYGEGL
+440 KPATISAAYGEGL
-453 LDVDSENEIT
+453 LEVGSDNEIT
-463 DEPMYFSGTPVK
+463 DEPLYFSGTPVK

-485 SAPRILTDKQAL
+485 STPRVLTDKQAL
-497 AQSSNVYMIKLAMAI
+497 AQSSNVYMIKLAMAM

-518 EPYMDLSELNTDA
+518 EPYMDLSELDTDA
-531 VYNTLRSYYAEFGL
+531 VYDTLRDYYAEFGL

-560 IGGDTGDPGNSLDL
+560 IGADTGDPGNALDL

-615 EEVAADGAAVYEYE
+615 EETAGDGATVYEYE

-691 GWAPYED
+691 GWAPYDD

-733 EYQNQVADQMAR
+733 EYQNKVADQMAE
-745 NAAASADEAEDLEE
+745 NAEASAEEAEALEE
-759 TEAN
+759 AQ

>member
-1 MCIIIKDYASLS
+1 M
-13 ILPYFG
+13 
-19 YILVFYLKVGD
+19 FYLKVGD

-37 NNQAK
+37 NKQ
-42 HPKDAEEKLHRKTS
+42 PKQHEGAEEKWNKMGS

-77 VMMIGIFALFAIL
+77 VMLIGIFVLFAIL

-122 RGLII
+122 RGLIV

-135 SNEALQ
+135 SNEALP

-149 DTSGEDMVR
+149 DTTGEDMVQ
-158 TAQNLAKYISVDFE
+158 TAQNLAKYIAIDFE
-172 DVRDRDLQDYFV
+172 DVSDRDLQDYFV
-184 AANTDL
+184 AANTDV
-190 INERLTDEEAAAADD
+190 INDRLTDDEAAAADD
-205 EIYEIQVS
+205 EIYAIQVS
-213 KVSEEDL
+213 KVTDDDL
-220 NSFSDQDKEAAT
+220 NGLSDQDKEAAV

-270 VNITTD
+270 VNVTTD

-289 LLGSVSTTEEGLPS
+289 LLGSVSSTEEGIPS
-303 DQQDYYLA
+303 DQQDFYLA

-317 DRIGESY
+317 DRVGMSY
-324 LEKQYEADLRG
+324 IEEQYEADLRG

-346 DGDIIN
+346 DGEIIN
-352 SEQTYD
+352 SEQTYA

-378 AYATQYLQA
+378 AYATQYLED
-387 ATTEENNSIYIVAS
+387 ATTEDNNTIYIVAS
-401 DPNTGGIYA
+401 DPDTGAIYA
-410 LVGKKKME
+410 LVGKKK
-418 NGEIVD
+418 NSDGEIVD

-430 NYVFPSGSVI
+430 NAVYVSGSVV
-440 KPATIAAGYGEGL
+440 KPATISAAYGEGL
-453 LDVDSENEIT
+453 LEVGSDNEIT
-463 DEPMYFSGTPVK
+463 DEPLYFSGTPVK

-497 AQSSNVYMIKLAMAI
+497 AQSSNVYMIKLAMAL

-518 EPYMDLSELNTDA
+518 EPYMDLSELDTDA
-531 VYNTLRSYYAEFGL
+531 VYDTLRSYYAEFGL

-560 IGGDTGDPGNSLDL
+560 IGADTGDPGNALDL
-574 AFGQFDTYSPIQ
+574 AFGHFDTYSPIQ

-615 EEVAADGAAVYEYE
+615 EETAGDGATIYEYQ

-644 EVQEGIWSVIH
+644 EVQEGVWSVIH
-655 TSTGLGNAIFAN
+655 TSTGVGNAIFAD

-691 GWAPYED
+691 GWAPYDD

-733 EYQNQVADQMAR
+733 EYQNKVADQMAE
-745 NAAASADEAEDLEE
+745 NAEASAEEAEALEE
-759 TEAN
+759 AETQ

>member
-1 MCIIIKDYASLS
+1 M
-13 ILPYFG
+13 
-19 YILVFYLKVGD
+19 FYLKVGD

-37 NNQAK
+37 NKQ
-42 HPKDAEEKLHRKTS
+42 PKQHEGAEEKLNKMGS

-77 VMMIGIFALFAIL
+77 VMMIGIFVLFAML

-135 SNEALQ
+135 SNEALP

-149 DTSGEDMVR
+149 DTSGEDMVQ
-158 TAQNLAKYISVDFE
+158 TAQKLAKYIAVDFE
-172 DVRDRDLQDYFV
+172 DVSDRDLQDYFV
-184 AANTDL
+184 AANTDV
-190 INERLTDEEAAAADD
+190 INDRLTDDEAAAADD
-205 EIYEIQVS
+205 EIYAIQVS
-213 KVSEEDL
+213 KVTDDDL
-220 NSFSDQDKEAAT
+220 NGLSDQDKEAAV

-270 VNITTD
+270 VNVTTD
-276 WKRTYPQNSLLRS
+276 WKRTYPQDSLLRS
-289 LLGSVSTTEEGLPS
+289 LLGSVSSTEEGIPS
-303 DQQDYYLA
+303 DQQDFYLA

-317 DRIGESY
+317 DRVGMSY
-324 LEKQYEADLRG
+324 IEEQYEADLRG

-346 DGDIIN
+346 DGEIIN
-352 SEQTYD
+352 SEQTYA

-378 AYATQYLQA
+378 AYATQYLED
-387 ATTEENNSIYIVAS
+387 ATTEDNNTIYIVAS
-401 DPNTGGIYA
+401 DPDTGAIYA
-410 LVGKKKME
+410 LVGKKK
-418 NGEIVD
+418 NSDGEIVD

-430 NYVFPSGSVI
+430 NAVYVSGSVV
-440 KPATIAAGYGEGL
+440 KPATISAGYGEGL
-453 LDVDSENEIT
+453 LEVGSDNEIT
-463 DEPMYFSGTPVK
+463 DEPLYFSGTPVK

-497 AQSSNVYMIKLAMAI
+497 AQSSNVYMIKLAMAL

-518 EPYMDLSELNTDA
+518 EPYMDLSELDTDA
-531 VYNTLRSYYAEFGL
+531 VYDTLRSYYAEFGL

-560 IGGDTGDPGNSLDL
+560 IGADTGDPGNALDL
-574 AFGQFDTYSPIQ
+574 AFGHFDTYSPIQ

-615 EEVAADGAAVYEYE
+615 EETAGDGATIYEYQ

-644 EVQEGIWSVIH
+644 EVQEGVWSVIH
-655 TSTGLGNAIFAN
+655 TSTGVGNAIFAD

-677 TATVSDTLENSTWA
+677 TATVFDTLENSTWA
-691 GWAPYED
+691 GWAPYDD

-733 EYQNQVADQMAR
+733 EYQNKVADQMAE
-745 NAAASADEAEDLEE
+745 NAEASAEEAEALEE
-759 TEAN
+759 AQ